1 MNYQK
6 FMELVPKET
15 KDFVFTVLKNY
26 SKYEDLY
33 LKNILVCGCRKNIY
47 FYIEESKLAVLMI
60 KIFNTTP
67 YSSHS
72 KDILKN
78 DVYFE
83 KTNYYSSLIEEH
95 KLANIKLSSY
105 NPNTNYEELFNNLNS
120 YFCFLNNE
128 IDYITLSPLK
138 IYKRVVMQCYK
149 IDNIE
154 YCFIPQVSA
163 ATILPYDNN
172 INNMEM
178 NYISEIRNDLYEK
191 ASIDVIK
198 VVENAS
204 IIFQKAKDNFS
215 DYNDLSSIAILMSI
229 LLTSSCKEIQN
240 KLSTYEFNYEYS
252 IVKKEKSS
260 TYIENEK
267 VDYTL
272 VKYYFEK
279 YLKYKN
285 VNELFLALFNRNV
298 TNSVEVEKI
307 FLNAGLTKEKAKSIL
322 LTPSKEE
329 IITQFYDDTVPKE
342 KGDYQLICAMYN
354 SVNTL
359 NKRLYPN
366 DNMYLTLIAFDYQ
379 NDGKLSKYFLE
390 NGITLD
396 MILAK
401 YNLELSDSQYIDYQT
416 YLNEVL
422 IGYKDA
428 KDKLK
433 FMASSK
439 FVIDLFNTFAKNKTN
454 NLDSDINNYYKL
466 IEIKETE
473 ASYERIYKG
482 KDKIYIDFLNTS
494 YEIYD
499 KLRNSDVVN
508 SILSQTDLKVLSI
521 LITLELITLYIP
533 TIDTIKNT
541 VLNENIIN
549 EALGDVYNV
558 NFNLYSE
565 AENLININIS
575 NGNESTTLK
584 QKIND
589 INHPV
594 EVEKVFGSY
603 LDDDLLNTLY
613 KLFEKEKDNSL
624 ILKKIFMGKTIGE
637 IKSNIDNEVIR
648 VATEKEYDEY
658 QKLLCMPNDN
668 ACDSTK
674 QLLNKL
680 CMINLTDIKVNILYE
695 FVAMNFDNNTL
706 DFYQE
711 ALGKY
716 GITKESLS
724 KKFGFINS
732 KLTYNEINL
741 ENLVALEN
749 YFTIQNN
756 GHKYK
761 NSIQNILIN
770 LIAEGYF
777 DELITNKNALL
788 YELKETKKYIPSL
801 SETIENLQS
810 IPIEEVNID
819 SLSEI
824 MKFGDALNGEYE
836 LVTSEERKAL
846 ESDSSALSIQTINDL
861 LSKKNKRKK
870 GFWASLFEPYE
881 EEKNITDVPTLKE
894 AINKNIVILSK
905 ELLTFDLVRKYI
917 SVYFA
922 KNLEYVN
929 KSSEA
934 LALLNERLSK
944 LNPKDTF
951 EYASFLE
958 VNSMKTIMTEK
969 NKRFNVTSSLL
980 NQELYKINAAI
991 VNHFITINAL
1001 EMARDDLIPLIGS
1014 EVIIGTGF
1022 ISNNNAMQI
1031 TNDVIG
1037 LFQAILAQNVE
1048 QTKIM
1053 LERLNNMPNI
1063 DVTKL
1068 NANVNGYIEML
1079 EEKNRSLEM

>member
-15 KDFVFTVLKNY
+15 KDFVFTVLDRLNFYENASIFVKIKGLDGYYKKNFITGDEI
-26 SKYEDLY
+26 K
-33 LKNILVCGCRKNIY
+33 ILSI
-47 FYIEESKLAVLMI
+47 MI
-60 KIFNTTP
+60 KILNTTV
-67 YSSHS
+67 YSSYS
-72 KDILKN
+72 KGFLTRDIYYQNFN
-78 DVYFE
+78 DIENELGNIEVFQFE
-83 KTNYYSSLIEEH
+83 KGSSEATLYKKYID
-95 KLANIKLSSY
+95 
-105 NPNTNYEELFNNLNS
+105 
-120 YFCFLNNE
+120 YFSFLDKE
-128 IDYITLSPLK
+128 IDYLTLSPLRIFNRALTK
-138 IYKRVVMQCYK
+138 IYNETK
-149 IDNIE
+149 NIE
-154 YCFIPQVSA
+154 LYLISLQKA
-163 ATILPYDNN
+163 LEILPNN
-172 INNMEM
+172 TKIIEIEKK
-178 NYISEIRNDLYEK
+178 YLSEIRNNLYEK

-215 DYNDLSSIAILMSI
+215 DYNDLSSITILMSM
-229 LLTSSCKEIQN
+229 LLTSSCKEIQS
-240 KLSTYEFNYEYS
+240 KLSTYEFD
-252 IVKKEKSS
+252 IVNKEKYS
-260 TYIENEK
+260 TFIENEK
-267 VDYTL
+267 VDYIL

-279 YLKYKN
+279 YLKFKN

-329 IITQFYDDTVPKE
+329 IITEFYADTVPKE
-342 KGDYQLICAMYN
+342 KGDYQLICSMYN
-354 SVNTL
+354 SVNTH

-379 NDGKLSKYFLE
+379 NNGKLSKYFLE

-401 YNLELSDSQYIDYQT
+401 YNLNLSDSQYIDYQT
-416 YLNEVL
+416 YLNKVL

-473 ASYERIYKG
+473 VSYERIYKG

-499 KLRNSDVVN
+499 KLSNLDVVN
-508 SILSQTDLKVLSI
+508 SILSQTDLKVISI

-533 TIDTIKNT
+533 MIDTIKNT

-558 NFNLYSE
+558 NFSLYSE
-565 AENLININIS
+565 VENLININIS

-603 LDDDLLNTLY
+603 LDDGLLNTLY

-624 ILKKIFMGKTIGE
+624 ILKKIFMGKTIEE

-648 VATEKEYDEY
+648 VATKKEYDEY

-680 CMINLTDIKVNILYE
+680 CMINLTNIKVNILYE

-711 ALGKY
+711 SLGKY

-732 KLTYNEINL
+732 KLVYNEINL
-741 ENLVALEN
+741 ENLVALED
-749 YFTIQNN
+749 YFTTQNN

-770 LIAEGYF
+770 LIADGYF
-777 DELITNKNALL
+777 DELITNKKALL

-1031 TNDVIG
+1031 TNDVIS

>member
-26 SKYEDLY
+26 SKYEDLH
-33 LKNILVCGCRKNIY
+33 LKNILVDCCITNIY
-47 FYIEESKLAVLMI
+47 FSIEESKLAVLMI

-72 KDILKN
+72 KDILKH

-83 KTNYYSSLIEEH
+83 RTNYNNGFIEEY
-95 KLANIKLSSY
+95 KLTNIKLSSY

-138 IYKRVVMQCYK
+138 IYKRVVMRCYK
-149 IDNIE
+149 MHNIE
-154 YCFIPQVSA
+154 YCFIPQVSVA
-163 ATILPYDNN
+163 KILPYDNN

-178 NYISEIRNDLYEK
+178 NYISEVRNDLYEK

-229 LLTSSCKEIQN
+229 LLTSCCKEIQN
-240 KLSTYEFNYEYS
+240 KLSTYEFNYEFN
-252 IVKKEKSS
+252 IVNKEKYS
-260 TYIENEK
+260 TFIENEK

-279 YLKYKN
+279 YLKFKN

-307 FLNAGLTKEKAKSIL
+307 FLNAGLSKENAKSIL

-329 IITQFYDDTVPKE
+329 IITQFYADTVPKE

-354 SVNTL
+354 SVNTH

-401 YNLELSDSQYIDYQT
+401 YNLNLSDSQDIDYQT

-508 SILSQTDLKVLSI
+508 STLSQTDLKVLSI

-558 NFNLYSE
+558 NFSLYSE
-565 AENLININIS
+565 VENLININIS

-603 LDDDLLNTLY
+603 LDDDLLYTLY

-624 ILKKIFMGKTIGE
+624 ILKKIFMGKTIKE

-648 VATEKEYDEY
+648 IATEKEYDEY

-680 CMINLTDIKVNILYE
+680 CMINLTDIKANILYE

-716 GITKESLS
+716 GITKESLLE
-724 KKFGFINS
+724 KFGFINS
-732 KLTYNEINL
+732 ELAYNEINL
-741 ENLVALEN
+741 ENLVALED

-770 LIAEGYF
+770 LIADGYF
-777 DELITNKNALL
+777 DELITNKKALL

-801 SETIENLQS
+801 TETIENLQS

-824 MKFGDALNGEYE
+824 MKFGDALSGEYE

-870 GFWASLFEPYE
+870 GFLASLFEPYE

-894 AINKNIVILSK
+894 AINKNITILSR

>member
-15 KDFVFTVLKNY
+15 KDFVFTLLDRLNFFENASIFVKIKGLDGYYKKNFITGDEI
-26 SKYEDLY
+26 K
-33 LKNILVCGCRKNIY
+33 ILSI
-47 FYIEESKLAVLMI
+47 MI
-60 KIFNTTP
+60 KILNTTV
-67 YSSHS
+67 YSSYS
-72 KDILKN
+72 KGFLTRDIYYQNFN
-78 DVYFE
+78 DIENELGNIEVYPLE
-83 KTNYYSSLIEEH
+83 KGSSEATLYKKYID
-95 KLANIKLSSY
+95 
-105 NPNTNYEELFNNLNS
+105 
-120 YFCFLNNE
+120 YFSFLDKE
-128 IDYITLSPLK
+128 IDYLTLSPLRIFNRALTK
-138 IYKRVVMQCYK
+138 IYNETK
-149 IDNIE
+149 NIE
-154 YCFIPQVSA
+154 LYLISLQKA
-163 ATILPYDNN
+163 LEILPNN
-172 INNMEM
+172 TKIIEIEKK
-178 NYISEIRNDLYEK
+178 YLSEIRNNLYEK

-240 KLSTYEFNYEYS
+240 KLSTYEFN
-252 IVKKEKSS
+252 IVNKEKYS
-260 TYIENEK
+260 TFIENEK
-267 VDYTL
+267 VDYEV

-329 IITQFYDDTVPKE
+329 IITEFYADTVPKE
-342 KGDYQLICAMYN
+342 KGDYQLICSMYN
-354 SVNTL
+354 SVNTH

-401 YNLELSDSQYIDYQT
+401 YNLELSDSQDIDYQT

-439 FVIDLFNTFAKNKTN
+439 FVIDLFNTFAINKTN

-533 TIDTIKNT
+533 MIDTIKNT

-558 NFNLYSE
+558 NFSLYSE
-565 AENLININIS
+565 VKNLININIS

-613 KLFEKEKDNSL
+613 KLFEVEKDNSL
-624 ILKKIFMGKTIGE
+624 ILKKLFMGKTIEE

-648 VATEKEYDEY
+648 VATKKKYDEY

-695 FVAMNFDNNTL
+695 FVAMNFDNSSL

-711 ALGKY
+711 ALERY

-724 KKFGFINS
+724 EKFGFINS
-732 KLTYNEINL
+732 KLAYNEINL
-741 ENLVALEN
+741 TNFMSLED

-770 LIAEGYF
+770 LIADGYF
-777 DELITNKNALL
+777 DELITNKKALL

-801 SETIENLQS
+801 TETIENLQS

-881 EEKNITDVPTLKE
+881 EEKTITDVSTLKE
-894 AINKNIVILSK
+894 AINKNITILSR

>member
-1 MNYQK
+1 MDYQK

-15 KDFVFTVLKNY
+15 KDFVFTVLDRLNFYENASIFVKIKGLDGYYKKNFITGDEI
-26 SKYEDLY
+26 K
-33 LKNILVCGCRKNIY
+33 ILSI
-47 FYIEESKLAVLMI
+47 MI
-60 KIFNTTP
+60 KILNTTVYNS
-67 YSSHS
+67 YS
-72 KDILKN
+72 KGFLTRDIYYQNFN
-78 DVYFE
+78 DIGNELGNIGISSFE
-83 KTNYYSSLIEEH
+83 KGPSEEILY
-95 KLANIKLSSY
+95 KKYID
-105 NPNTNYEELFNNLNS
+105 
-120 YFCFLNNE
+120 YFSFLDKE
-128 IDYITLSPLK
+128 IDYLTLSPLRIFNRALTK
-138 IYKRVVMQCYK
+138 IYNEPK
-149 IDNIE
+149 NIE
-154 YCFIPQVSA
+154 LYLISLQKA
-163 ATILPYDNN
+163 LEILPNN
-172 INNMEM
+172 TKM
-178 NYISEIRNDLYEK
+178 NEIEKKYLSEIRNDLYEK

-204 IIFQKAKDNFS
+204 IIFQKAKDNFN
-215 DYNDLSSIAILMSI
+215 DYNDLSSITILMSI
-229 LLTSSCKEIQN
+229 LLSSSCKEIQS
-240 KLSTYEFNYEYS
+240 KLSSYEFD
-252 IVKKEKSS
+252 IVNKEKYS
-260 TYIENEK
+260 TFIENEK
-267 VDYTL
+267 VDYEI

-279 YLKYKN
+279 YLKFKN
-285 VNELFLALFNRNV
+285 VNELFLALFDRKV

-307 FLNAGLTKEKAKSIL
+307 FLSAGLSKEKAKSIL
-322 LTPSKEE
+322 LTPSKEK
-329 IITQFYDDTVPKE
+329 IISNFYSDIPPKE
-342 KGDYQLICAMYN
+342 KCDYQLICSMYN
-354 SVNTL
+354 SVNTQ
-359 NKRLYPN
+359 NKRIYPN
-366 DNMYLTLIAFDYQ
+366 DNMYLTLIIFDYQ
-379 NDGKLSKYFLE
+379 NNGKLSKYFLE
-390 NGITLD
+390 NGVTLE
-396 MILAK
+396 MILSK
-401 YNLELSDSQYIDYQT
+401 YSIILSDSQYIDYQT

-433 FMASSK
+433 FMASSD
-439 FVIDLFNTFAKNKTN
+439 FIVNLFNEFAKNKTN
-454 NLDSDINNYYKL
+454 NLESDINNYYKL
-466 IEIKETE
+466 IAIKETE
-473 ASYERIYKG
+473 ESYERIYKG

-499 KLRNSDVVN
+499 KLRNLDVVN

-521 LITLELITLYIP
+521 MIAINRLIACFLIKDGL
-533 TIDTIKNT
+533 DKNGLNK
-541 VLNENIIN
+541 VLGE
-549 EALGDVYNV
+549 VYNV
-558 NFNLYSE
+558 KFSLYDRVDSSFEINL
-565 AENLININIS
+565 S
-575 NGNESTTLK
+575 NGKVSTTLI
-584 QKIND
+584 QKINVGD
-589 INHPV
+589 HPV
-594 EVEKVFGSY
+594 EVEREFGSY
-603 LDDDLLNTLY
+603 LGDDLLNTLY
-613 KLFEKEKDNSL
+613 KLFEVEKDNSL
-624 ILKKIFMGKTIGE
+624 ILKKLFMGKTIDE
-637 IKSNIDNEVIR
+637 IKNSIDNEANR
-648 VATEKEYDEY
+648 FFNKKKYDEY
-658 QKLLCMPNDN
+658 QKMLCMPNDN
-668 ACDSTK
+668 ASDSTK

-706 DFYQE
+706 DFYQD
-711 ALGKY
+711 ALEKY
-716 GITKESLS
+716 GITKESL
-724 KKFGFINS
+724 KEKFGFINS
-732 KLTYNEINL
+732 EFAYNEINL
-741 ENLVALEN
+741 ENFVALED
-749 YFTIQNN
+749 YFTTQNN

-761 NSIQNILIN
+761 NSIQNILID
-770 LIAEGYF
+770 LIGDGYF
-777 DELITNKNALL
+777 DELITNKKALL

-801 SETIENLQS
+801 TETIENLQNS
-810 IPIEEVNID
+810 VVEEVNID

-861 LSKKNKRKK
+861 LSRKNKPKK

-881 EEKNITDVPTLKE
+881 EEKTITDVPTLKE
-894 AINKNIVILSK
+894 AINKNITILSR

-1022 ISNNNAMQI
+1022 ISNNSAMQI

>member
-1 MNYQK
+1 MDYQK

-33 LKNILVCGCRKNIY
+33 LRNILVCGCRKNIY
-47 FYIEESKLAVLMI
+47 FSIEESKLAVLMI

-83 KTNYYSSLIEEH
+83 KTNYYSSVIEEH

-105 NPNTNYEELFNNLNS
+105 NPNINYEELFNNLNS

-149 IDNIE
+149 MHNIE
-154 YCFIPQVSA
+154 YYFIPQVSA

-215 DYNDLSSIAILMSI
+215 DYNDLSSITILMSM
-229 LLTSSCKEIQN
+229 LLTSSCKEIQS
-240 KLSTYEFNYEYS
+240 KLSTYEFD
-252 IVKKEKSS
+252 IVNKEKYS
-260 TYIENEK
+260 TFIENEK
-267 VDYTL
+267 VDYIL

-307 FLNAGLTKEKAKSIL
+307 FLSAGLSKEKAKSIL

-329 IITQFYDDTVPKE
+329 IITEFYADTVPKE

-473 ASYERIYKG
+473 ESYERIYKG
-482 KDKIYIDFLNTS
+482 KEDSYKDFLNTS

-508 SILSQTDLKVLSI
+508 NILSQTDLKVLSI
-521 LITLELITLYIP
+521 MIEINRLIVSFLIKDGL
-533 TIDTIKNT
+533 DKNGLNK
-541 VLNENIIN
+541 VLGE
-549 EALGDVYNV
+549 VYNV
-558 NFNLYSE
+558 KFSLYDRVDSSFEINL
-565 AENLININIS
+565 S
-575 NGNESTTLK
+575 NGKESTTLI
-584 QKIND
+584 QKINVGD
-589 INHPV
+589 HPV
-594 EVEKVFGSY
+594 EVEREFGSY
-603 LDDDLLNTLY
+603 LDSTILKTLY
-613 KLFEKEKDNSL
+613 KLLEVEKDNSL
-624 ILKKIFMGKTIGE
+624 ILKKLFMGKTIDE
-637 IKSNIDNEVIR
+637 IKNSIDNEITR
-648 VATEKEYDEY
+648 LYNEKEYNEY
-658 QKLLCMPNDN
+658 QKMLCMPNDN
-668 ACDSTK
+668 ASDSTK

-706 DFYQE
+706 DFYQD
-711 ALGKY
+711 ALERY
-716 GITKESLS
+716 GITKESL
-724 KKFGFINS
+724 KEKFGFINS
-732 KLTYNEINL
+732 EFAYNEINL
-741 ENLVALEN
+741 ENFMSLVN
-749 YFTIQNN
+749 YFIVENN
-756 GHKYK
+756 NHKYK
-761 NSIQNILIN
+761 NSIQNILIS
-770 LIAEGYF
+770 LIESGYF
-777 DELITNKNALL
+777 DELITNKKALL

-801 SETIENLQS
+801 TETIENLQNTVV
-810 IPIEEVNID
+810 EEVNID

-861 LSKKNKRKK
+861 LSRKNKPKK

-881 EEKNITDVPTLKE
+881 EEKTITDVPTLKE
-894 AINKNIVILSK
+894 AINKNITILSR

-1079 EEKNRSLEM
+1079 EQKNRSLEM

>member
-1 MNYQK
+1 MDYQK

-33 LKNILVCGCRKNIY
+33 LRNILVCGCRKNIY
-47 FYIEESKLAVLMI
+47 FSIEESKLAVLMI

-83 KTNYYSSLIEEH
+83 KTNYNNGVIEEH

-149 IDNIE
+149 MNNIE
-154 YCFIPQVSA
+154 YCFIPQVSVA
-163 ATILPYDNN
+163 KILPYDNN

-215 DYNDLSSIAILMSI
+215 DYNDLSSITILMSM
-229 LLTSSCKEIQN
+229 LLTSSCKEIQS
-240 KLSTYEFNYEYS
+240 KLSTYEFD
-252 IVKKEKSS
+252 IVNKEKYS
-260 TYIENEK
+260 TFIENEK
-267 VDYTL
+267 VDYIL

-279 YLKYKN
+279 YLKFKN

-329 IITQFYDDTVPKE
+329 IITEFYADTVPKE
-342 KGDYQLICAMYN
+342 KGDYQLISSMYN

-379 NDGKLSKYFLE
+379 NNGKLSKYFLE

-439 FVIDLFNTFAKNKTN
+439 FVIDLFNTFAINKTN

-499 KLRNSDVVN
+499 KLSNLDVVN

-533 TIDTIKNT
+533 MIDTIKNT

-558 NFNLYSE
+558 NFSLYSE
-565 AENLININIS
+565 VKNLININIS

-624 ILKKIFMGKTIGE
+624 ILKKIFMGKTIEE

-648 VATEKEYDEY
+648 IATEKEYDEY

-680 CMINLTDIKVNILYE
+680 CMINLTDIKANILYE

-711 ALGKY
+711 ALERY

-724 KKFGFINS
+724 EKFGFINS
-732 KLTYNEINL
+732 KLAYNEINL
-741 ENLVALEN
+741 ENLVVLED
-749 YFTIQNN
+749 YFSIQNN

-770 LIAEGYF
+770 LIADGYF
-777 DELITNKNALL
+777 DELITNKKALL

-1037 LFQAILAQNVE
+1037 LFQAILSQNVE

>member
-1 MNYQK
+1 MDYQK

-33 LKNILVCGCRKNIY
+33 LRNILVCGCRKNIY
-47 FYIEESKLAVLMI
+47 FSIEESKLAVLMI

-83 KTNYYSSLIEEH
+83 KTNYYNGVIEEH

-105 NPNTNYEELFNNLNS
+105 NPNINYEELFNNLNS

-149 IDNIE
+149 MNNIE
-154 YCFIPQVSA
+154 YCFIPQVSVA
-163 ATILPYDNN
+163 KILPYDNN

-215 DYNDLSSIAILMSI
+215 DYNDLSSITILMSM
-229 LLTSSCKEIQN
+229 LLTSSCKEIQS
-240 KLSTYEFNYEYS
+240 KLSTYEFD
-252 IVKKEKSS
+252 IVNKEKYS
-260 TYIENEK
+260 TFIENEK
-267 VDYTL
+267 VDYIL

-279 YLKYKN
+279 YLKFKN

-329 IITQFYDDTVPKE
+329 IITEFYADTVPKE
-342 KGDYQLICAMYN
+342 KSDYQLISSMYN

-379 NDGKLSKYFLE
+379 NNGKLSKYFLE

-439 FVIDLFNTFAKNKTN
+439 FVIDLFNTFAINKTN

-499 KLRNSDVVN
+499 KLSNLDVVN

-533 TIDTIKNT
+533 MIDTIKNT

-558 NFNLYSE
+558 NFSLYSE
-565 AENLININIS
+565 VKNLININIS

-624 ILKKIFMGKTIGE
+624 ILKKIFMGKTIEE

-680 CMINLTDIKVNILYE
+680 CMINLTDIKLNILYE

-741 ENLVALEN
+741 ENLVALED

-770 LIAEGYF
+770 LITDGYF
-777 DELITNKNALL
+777 DELITNKKALL

-810 IPIEEVNID
+810 IPIEEVNIG

-881 EEKNITDVPTLKE
+881 EEKTITDVPTLKE

>member
-1 MNYQK
+1 MGVIMNYQK

-15 KDFVFTVLKNY
+15 KDFVFTVLDRLNFYENASIFVKIKGLDGYYKKNFITGDEI
-26 SKYEDLY
+26 K
-33 LKNILVCGCRKNIY
+33 ILSI
-47 FYIEESKLAVLMI
+47 MI
-60 KIFNTTP
+60 KILNTTV
-67 YSSHS
+67 YSSYS
-72 KDILKN
+72 KGFLTRDIYYQNFN
-78 DVYFE
+78 DIENELGNIEVFQFE
-83 KTNYYSSLIEEH
+83 KGSSEATLYKKYID
-95 KLANIKLSSY
+95 
-105 NPNTNYEELFNNLNS
+105 
-120 YFCFLNNE
+120 YFSFLDKE
-128 IDYITLSPLK
+128 IDYLTLSPLRIFNRALTK
-138 IYKRVVMQCYK
+138 IYNETK
-149 IDNIE
+149 NIE
-154 YCFIPQVSA
+154 LYLISLQKA
-163 ATILPYDNN
+163 LEILPNN
-172 INNMEM
+172 TKIIEIEKK
-178 NYISEIRNDLYEK
+178 YLSEIRNNLYEK

-215 DYNDLSSIAILMSI
+215 DYNDLSSITILMSM
-229 LLTSSCKEIQN
+229 LLTSSCKEIQS
-240 KLSTYEFNYEYS
+240 KLSTYEFD
-252 IVKKEKSS
+252 IVNKEKYS
-260 TYIENEK
+260 TFIENEK
-267 VDYTL
+267 VDYIL

-279 YLKYKN
+279 YLKFKN

-329 IITQFYDDTVPKE
+329 IITEFYADTVPKE
-342 KGDYQLICAMYN
+342 KSDYQLISSMYN

-379 NDGKLSKYFLE
+379 NNGKLSKYFLE

-401 YNLELSDSQYIDYQT
+401 YNLELNDSQYIDYQT

-422 IGYKDA
+422 IGYKEA

-558 NFNLYSE
+558 NFSLYSE
-565 AENLININIS
+565 VENLININIS

-613 KLFEKEKDNSL
+613 KLFEVEKDNSL
-624 ILKKIFMGKTIGE
+624 ILKKLFMGKTIDE

-648 VATEKEYDEY
+648 VATKKKYDEY

-711 ALGKY
+711 ALERY

-724 KKFGFINS
+724 EKFGFINS
-732 KLTYNEINL
+732 KLAYNEINL
-741 ENLVALEN
+741 ENFVALED
-749 YFTIQNN
+749 YFTTQNN

-770 LIAEGYF
+770 LIADGYF
-777 DELITNKNALL
+777 DELITNKKALL

-881 EEKNITDVPTLKE
+881 EEKTISDVSTLKE
-894 AINKNIVILSK
+894 AINKNITILSR

>member
-15 KDFVFTVLKNY
+15 KDFVFTVLDRLNFYENASIFVKIKGLDGYYKKNFITGDEI
-26 SKYEDLY
+26 K
-33 LKNILVCGCRKNIY
+33 ILSI
-47 FYIEESKLAVLMI
+47 MI
-60 KIFNTTP
+60 KILNTTV
-67 YSSHS
+67 YSSYS
-72 KDILKN
+72 KGFLTRDIYYQNFN
-78 DVYFE
+78 DIENELGNIEVFQFE
-83 KTNYYSSLIEEH
+83 KGSSEATLYKKYID
-95 KLANIKLSSY
+95 
-105 NPNTNYEELFNNLNS
+105 
-120 YFCFLNNE
+120 YFSFLDKE
-128 IDYITLSPLK
+128 IDYLTLSPLRIFNRALTK
-138 IYKRVVMQCYK
+138 IYNETK
-149 IDNIE
+149 NIE
-154 YCFIPQVSA
+154 LYLISLQKA
-163 ATILPYDNN
+163 LEILPNN
-172 INNMEM
+172 TKIIEIEKK
-178 NYISEIRNDLYEK
+178 YLSEIRNNLYEK

-240 KLSTYEFNYEYS
+240 KLSTYEFN
-252 IVKKEKSS
+252 IVNKEKYS
-260 TYIENEK
+260 TFIENEK
-267 VDYTL
+267 VDYEV

-329 IITQFYDDTVPKE
+329 IITEFYADTVPKE
-342 KGDYQLICAMYN
+342 KGDYQLICSMYN
-354 SVNTL
+354 SVNTH

-379 NDGKLSKYFLE
+379 NNGKLSKYFLE

-416 YLNEVL
+416 YLNKVL

-508 SILSQTDLKVLSI
+508 NILSQTDLKVLSI

-558 NFNLYSE
+558 NFSLYSE
-565 AENLININIS
+565 VENLININIS

-613 KLFEKEKDNSL
+613 KLFEVEKDNSL
-624 ILKKIFMGKTIGE
+624 ILKKLFMGKTIDE

-648 VATEKEYDEY
+648 VATKKKYDEY

-680 CMINLTDIKVNILYE
+680 CMINLTDIKANILYE

-711 ALGKY
+711 ALERY
-716 GITKESLS
+716 GITKEILS
-724 KKFGFINS
+724 EKFGFINS
-732 KLTYNEINL
+732 KLAYNEINL
-741 ENLVALEN
+741 ENFVALED
-749 YFTIQNN
+749 YFTTQNN

-770 LIAEGYF
+770 LIADGYF
-777 DELITNKNALL
+777 DELITNKKALL

-881 EEKNITDVPTLKE
+881 EEKTITDVSTLKE
-894 AINKNIVILSK
+894 AINKNITILSR

>member
-26 SKYEDLY
+26 SKYEDLH
-33 LKNILVCGCRKNIY
+33 LKNILVDCCITNIY
-47 FYIEESKLAVLMI
+47 FSIEESKLAVLMI

-67 YSSHS
+67 YSSYS
-72 KDILKN
+72 KNILKH

-83 KTNYYSSLIEEH
+83 KTNYYKGVINGVIEEH

-105 NPNTNYEELFNNLNS
+105 NPDTNYEELFNNLNS

-138 IYKRVVMQCYK
+138 IYKRIVMQCYK
-149 IDNIE
+149 MNNIE
-154 YCFIPQVSA
+154 YCFIPQVSVA
-163 ATILPYDNN
+163 KILPYDNN

-178 NYISEIRNDLYEK
+178 NYISEVRNDLYEK

-215 DYNDLSSIAILMSI
+215 DYNDLSSIAILMSMF
-229 LLTSSCKEIQN
+229 LTSSCKEIQS
-240 KLSTYEFNYEYS
+240 KLSTYEFD
-252 IVKKEKSS
+252 IVNKEKYS
-260 TYIENEK
+260 TFIENEK

-329 IITQFYDDTVPKE
+329 IITEFYADTVPKE

-379 NDGKLSKYFLE
+379 NNGKLSKYFLE

-508 SILSQTDLKVLSI
+508 NILSQTDLKVLSI

-541 VLNENIIN
+541 ILNENIIN
-549 EALGDVYNV
+549 EALGDIYNV

-565 AENLININIS
+565 VKNLININIS

-613 KLFEKEKDNSL
+613 KLFEVEKDNSL
-624 ILKKIFMGKTIGE
+624 ILKKLFMGKTIEE

-680 CMINLTDIKVNILYE
+680 CMINLTDIKLNILYE

-711 ALGKY
+711 ALERY
-716 GITKESLS
+716 GITKEILS
-724 KKFGFINS
+724 EKFGFINS
-732 KLTYNEINL
+732 KLAYNEINL
-741 ENLVALEN
+741 ENFVALED
-749 YFTIQNN
+749 YFTTQNN

-770 LIAEGYF
+770 LIADGYF
-777 DELITNKNALL
+777 DELITNKKALL

-881 EEKNITDVPTLKE
+881 EEKNITDVSTLKE
-894 AINKNIVILSK
+894 AINKNITILSR

-917 SVYFA
+917 SVYFV

>member
-1 MNYQK
+1 
-6 FMELVPKET
+6 
-15 KDFVFTVLKNY
+15 
-26 SKYEDLY
+26 
-33 LKNILVCGCRKNIY
+33 
-47 FYIEESKLAVLMI
+47 
-60 KIFNTTP
+60 
-67 YSSHS
+67 
-72 KDILKN
+72 
-78 DVYFE
+78 
-83 KTNYYSSLIEEH
+83 
-95 KLANIKLSSY
+95 
-105 NPNTNYEELFNNLNS
+105 
-120 YFCFLNNE
+120 
-128 IDYITLSPLK
+128 
-138 IYKRVVMQCYK
+138 
-149 IDNIE
+149 
-154 YCFIPQVSA
+154 
-163 ATILPYDNN
+163 
-172 INNMEM
+172 
-178 NYISEIRNDLYEK
+178 
-191 ASIDVIK
+191 
-198 VVENAS
+198 
-204 IIFQKAKDNFS
+204 
-215 DYNDLSSIAILMSI
+215 
-229 LLTSSCKEIQN
+229 
-240 KLSTYEFNYEYS
+240 
-252 IVKKEKSS
+252 
-260 TYIENEK
+260 
-267 VDYTL
+267 
-272 VKYYFEK
+272 
-279 YLKYKN
+279 
-285 VNELFLALFNRNV
+285 
-298 TNSVEVEKI
+298 
-307 FLNAGLTKEKAKSIL
+307 
-322 LTPSKEE
+322 
-329 IITQFYDDTVPKE
+329 
-342 KGDYQLICAMYN
+342 
-354 SVNTL
+354 
-359 NKRLYPN
+359 
-366 DNMYLTLIAFDYQ
+366 
-379 NDGKLSKYFLE
+379 
-390 NGITLD
+390 
-396 MILAK
+396 
-401 YNLELSDSQYIDYQT
+401 
-416 YLNEVL
+416 
-422 IGYKDA
+422 
-428 KDKLK
+428 
-433 FMASSK
+433 
-439 FVIDLFNTFAKNKTN
+439 
-454 NLDSDINNYYKL
+454 
-466 IEIKETE
+466 
-473 ASYERIYKG
+473 
-482 KDKIYIDFLNTS
+482 
-494 YEIYD
+494 
-499 KLRNSDVVN
+499 
-508 SILSQTDLKVLSI
+508 
-521 LITLELITLYIP
+521 
-533 TIDTIKNT
+533 
-541 VLNENIIN
+541 
-549 EALGDVYNV
+549 
-558 NFNLYSE
+558 
-565 AENLININIS
+565 
-575 NGNESTTLK
+575 
-584 QKIND
+584 
-589 INHPV
+589 
-594 EVEKVFGSY
+594 
-603 LDDDLLNTLY
+603 
-613 KLFEKEKDNSL
+613 
-624 ILKKIFMGKTIGE
+624 MGKTIKE

-648 VATEKEYDEY
+648 VATKKKYDEY

-695 FVAMNFDNNTL
+695 FAAMNFDNNTL

-741 ENLVALEN
+741 ENLVALED

-770 LIAEGYF
+770 LIADGYF
-777 DELITNKNALL
+777 DELITNKKALL

-801 SETIENLQS
+801 TETIENLQS

-980 NQELYKINAAI
+980 NQELYKINAVI

-1037 LFQAILAQNVE
+1037 LFQAILSQNVE

>member
-1 MNYQK
+1 MDYQK

-33 LKNILVCGCRKNIY
+33 LRNILVCGCRKNIY

-83 KTNYYSSLIEEH
+83 KTNYYSGVVEEH

-215 DYNDLSSIAILMSI
+215 DYNDLSSITILMSM
-229 LLTSSCKEIQN
+229 LLTSSCKEIQS
-240 KLSTYEFNYEYS
+240 KLSTYEFD
-252 IVKKEKSS
+252 IVNKEKYS
-260 TYIENEK
+260 TFIENEK
-267 VDYTL
+267 VDYIL

-285 VNELFLALFNRNV
+285 INELFLALFNRNV

-329 IITQFYDDTVPKE
+329 IITEFYADTVPKE
-342 KGDYQLICAMYN
+342 KGDYQLISSMYN

-439 FVIDLFNTFAKNKTN
+439 FVIDLFNTFAINKTN

-533 TIDTIKNT
+533 MIDTIKNT

-558 NFNLYSE
+558 NFSLYSE
-565 AENLININIS
+565 VENLININIS

-603 LDDDLLNTLY
+603 LDDDLLNALY

-624 ILKKIFMGKTIGE
+624 ILKKIFMGKTIEE

-648 VATEKEYDEY
+648 VATKKKYDEY
-658 QKLLCMPNDN
+658 QKLLCMTNDN

-711 ALGKY
+711 ALERY
-716 GITKESLS
+716 GITKESLLE
-724 KKFGFINS
+724 KFGFINS
-732 KLTYNEINL
+732 ELAYNEINL
-741 ENLVALEN
+741 ENLVALED

-770 LIAEGYF
+770 LIVDGYF
-777 DELITNKNALL
+777 DELITNKKALL

-801 SETIENLQS
+801 TETIENLQS

-881 EEKNITDVPTLKE
+881 EEKTITDVPTLKE
-894 AINKNIVILSK
+894 AINKNITILSR
-905 ELLTFDLVRKYI
+905 ELLSFDLVRKYI

-1031 TNDVIG
+1031 TNDVIS

>member
-1 MNYQK
+1 MDYQK

-15 KDFVFTVLKNY
+15 KDFVFTVLDRLNFYENASIFVKIKGLDGYYKKNFITGDEI
-26 SKYEDLY
+26 K
-33 LKNILVCGCRKNIY
+33 ILSI
-47 FYIEESKLAVLMI
+47 MI
-60 KIFNTTP
+60 KILNTTVYNS
-67 YSSHS
+67 YS
-72 KDILKN
+72 KGFLTRDIYYQNFN
-78 DVYFE
+78 DIGNELGNIGISSFE
-83 KTNYYSSLIEEH
+83 KGPSEEILY
-95 KLANIKLSSY
+95 KKYID
-105 NPNTNYEELFNNLNS
+105 
-120 YFCFLNNE
+120 YFSFLDKE
-128 IDYITLSPLK
+128 IDYLTLSPLRIFNRALTK
-138 IYKRVVMQCYK
+138 IYNEPK
-149 IDNIE
+149 NIE
-154 YCFIPQVSA
+154 LYLISLQKA
-163 ATILPYDNN
+163 LEILPNN
-172 INNMEM
+172 TKM
-178 NYISEIRNDLYEK
+178 NEIEKKYLSEIRNDLYEK

-215 DYNDLSSIAILMSI
+215 DYNDLSSITILMSM
-229 LLTSSCKEIQN
+229 LLTSSCKEIQS
-240 KLSTYEFNYEYS
+240 KLSTYEFD
-252 IVKKEKSS
+252 IVNKEKYS
-260 TYIENEK
+260 TFIENEK
-267 VDYTL
+267 VDYEV

-279 YLKYKN
+279 YLKFKN

-329 IITQFYDDTVPKE
+329 IITEFYADTVPKE

-354 SVNTL
+354 SVNTH

-439 FVIDLFNTFAKNKTN
+439 FVIDLFNTFAINKTN

-499 KLRNSDVVN
+499 KLSNLDVVN

-533 TIDTIKNT
+533 MIDTIKNT

-558 NFNLYSE
+558 NFSLYSE
-565 AENLININIS
+565 VKNLININIS

-624 ILKKIFMGKTIGE
+624 ILKKIFMGKTIEE

-648 VATEKEYDEY
+648 VATKKEYDEY

-706 DFYQE
+706 DFYKE

-741 ENLVALEN
+741 ENLVALED

-770 LIAEGYF
+770 LITDGYF
-777 DELITNKNALL
+777 DELITNKKALL

-881 EEKNITDVPTLKE
+881 EEKTITDVPSLKE
-894 AINKNIVILSK
+894 AINKNITILSR

>member
-1 MNYQK
+1 
-6 FMELVPKET
+6 MELVPKET

-26 SKYEDLY
+26 SKYEDLH
-33 LKNILVCGCRKNIY
+33 LKNILVDCCITNIY
-47 FYIEESKLAVLMI
+47 FSIEESKLAVLMI

-72 KDILKN
+72 KDILKH

-83 KTNYYSSLIEEH
+83 RTNYNNGFIEEY
-95 KLANIKLSSY
+95 KLTNIKLSSY

-149 IDNIE
+149 MHNIE
-154 YCFIPQVSA
+154 YCFIPQVSVA
-163 ATILPYDNN
+163 KILPYDNN

-178 NYISEIRNDLYEK
+178 NYISEIRNNLYEK

-215 DYNDLSSIAILMSI
+215 DYNDLSSITILMSI
-229 LLTSSCKEIQN
+229 LLSSSCKEIQS
-240 KLSTYEFNYEYS
+240 KLSNYEFD
-252 IVKKEKSS
+252 IVNKEKYS
-260 TYIENEK
+260 TFIENEK
-267 VDYTL
+267 VDYEV

-279 YLKYKN
+279 YLKFKN

-307 FLNAGLTKEKAKSIL
+307 FLSAGLSKENAKSIL

-329 IITQFYDDTVPKE
+329 IITEFYADTVPKE
-342 KGDYQLICAMYN
+342 KGDYQLICSMYN
-354 SVNTL
+354 SVNTH

-401 YNLELSDSQYIDYQT
+401 YNLELNDSQDIDYQT

-439 FVIDLFNTFAKNKTN
+439 FVIDLFNTLAKNKTN

-558 NFNLYSE
+558 NFSLYSE
-565 AENLININIS
+565 VKNLININIS

-624 ILKKIFMGKTIGE
+624 ILKKIFMGKTIDE

-648 VATEKEYDEY
+648 VATKKEYDEY

-668 ACDSTK
+668 ACDST
-674 QLLNKL
+674 
-680 CMINLTDIKVNILYE
+680 
-695 FVAMNFDNNTL
+695 NN
-706 DFYQE
+706 
-711 ALGKY
+711 
-716 GITKESLS
+716 S
-724 KKFGFINS
+724 
-732 KLTYNEINL
+732 
-741 ENLVALEN
+741 
-749 YFTIQNN
+749 
-756 GHKYK
+756 
-761 NSIQNILIN
+761 LIN
-770 LIAEGYF
+770 F
-777 DELITNKNALL
+777 
-788 YELKETKKYIPSL
+788 
-801 SETIENLQS
+801 
-810 IPIEEVNID
+810 V
-819 SLSEI
+819 
-824 MKFGDALNGEYE
+824 
-836 LVTSEERKAL
+836 
-846 ESDSSALSIQTINDL
+846 
-861 LSKKNKRKK
+861 
-870 GFWASLFEPYE
+870 
-881 EEKNITDVPTLKE
+881 
-894 AINKNIVILSK
+894 
-905 ELLTFDLVRKYI
+905 
-917 SVYFA
+917 
-922 KNLEYVN
+922 
-929 KSSEA
+929 
-934 LALLNERLSK
+934 
-944 LNPKDTF
+944 
-951 EYASFLE
+951 
-958 VNSMKTIMTEK
+958 
-969 NKRFNVTSSLL
+969 
-980 NQELYKINAAI
+980 
-991 VNHFITINAL
+991 
-1001 EMARDDLIPLIGS
+1001 
-1014 EVIIGTGF
+1014 
-1022 ISNNNAMQI
+1022 
-1031 TNDVIG
+1031 
-1037 LFQAILAQNVE
+1037 
-1048 QTKIM
+1048 
-1053 LERLNNMPNI
+1053 
-1063 DVTKL
+1063 
-1068 NANVNGYIEML
+1068 
-1079 EEKNRSLEM
+1079 

>member
-15 KDFVFTVLKNY
+15 KDFVFTLLDRLNFFENASIFVKIKGLDGYYKKNFITGDEI
-26 SKYEDLY
+26 K
-33 LKNILVCGCRKNIY
+33 ILSI
-47 FYIEESKLAVLMI
+47 MI
-60 KIFNTTP
+60 KILNTTV
-67 YSSHS
+67 YSSYS
-72 KDILKN
+72 KGFLTRDIYYQNFN
-78 DVYFE
+78 DIENELGNIEVYPLE
-83 KTNYYSSLIEEH
+83 KGSSEATLYKKYID
-95 KLANIKLSSY
+95 
-105 NPNTNYEELFNNLNS
+105 
-120 YFCFLNNE
+120 YFSFLDKE
-128 IDYITLSPLK
+128 IDYLTLSPLRIFNRALTK
-138 IYKRVVMQCYK
+138 IYNETK
-149 IDNIE
+149 NIE
-154 YCFIPQVSA
+154 LYLISLQKA
-163 ATILPYDNN
+163 LEILPNN
-172 INNMEM
+172 TKIIEIEKK
-178 NYISEIRNDLYEK
+178 YLSEIRNNLYEK

-240 KLSTYEFNYEYS
+240 KLSTYEFN
-252 IVKKEKSS
+252 IVNKEKYS
-260 TYIENEK
+260 TFIENEK
-267 VDYTL
+267 VDYEV

-329 IITQFYDDTVPKE
+329 IITEFYADTVPKE
-342 KGDYQLICAMYN
+342 KGDYQLICSMYN
-354 SVNTL
+354 SVNTH

-401 YNLELSDSQYIDYQT
+401 YNLELSDSQDIDYQT

-439 FVIDLFNTFAKNKTN
+439 FVIDLFNTFAINKTN

-533 TIDTIKNT
+533 MIDTIKNT

-558 NFNLYSE
+558 NFSLYSE
-565 AENLININIS
+565 VKNLININIS

-613 KLFEKEKDNSL
+613 KLFEVEKDNSL
-624 ILKKIFMGKTIGE
+624 ILKKLFMGKTIEE

-648 VATEKEYDEY
+648 VATKKKYDEY

-695 FVAMNFDNNTL
+695 FVAMNFDNSSL

-711 ALGKY
+711 ALERY

-724 KKFGFINS
+724 EKFGFINS
-732 KLTYNEINL
+732 KLAYNEINL
-741 ENLVALEN
+741 TNFMSLED

-770 LIAEGYF
+770 LIADGYF
-777 DELITNKNALL
+777 DELITNKKALL

-801 SETIENLQS
+801 TETIENLQS

-870 GFWASLFEPYE
+870 GFWASLFDPYE
-881 EEKNITDVPTLKE
+881 EEKTITDVSTLKE
-894 AINKNIVILSK
+894 AINKNITILSR

>member
-15 KDFVFTVLKNY
+15 KDFVFTVLDRLNFYENASIFVKIKGLDGYYKKNFITGDEI
-26 SKYEDLY
+26 K
-33 LKNILVCGCRKNIY
+33 ILSI
-47 FYIEESKLAVLMI
+47 MI
-60 KIFNTTP
+60 KILNTTV
-67 YSSHS
+67 YSSYS
-72 KDILKN
+72 KGFLTRDIYYQNFN
-78 DVYFE
+78 DIENELGNIEVFQFE
-83 KTNYYSSLIEEH
+83 KGSSEATLYKKYID
-95 KLANIKLSSY
+95 
-105 NPNTNYEELFNNLNS
+105 
-120 YFCFLNNE
+120 YFSFLDKE
-128 IDYITLSPLK
+128 IDYLTLSPLRIFNRALTK
-138 IYKRVVMQCYK
+138 IYNETK
-149 IDNIE
+149 NIE
-154 YCFIPQVSA
+154 LYLISLQKA
-163 ATILPYDNN
+163 LEILPNN
-172 INNMEM
+172 TKIIEIEKK
-178 NYISEIRNDLYEK
+178 YLSEIRNNLYEK

-215 DYNDLSSIAILMSI
+215 DYNDLSSITILMSM
-229 LLTSSCKEIQN
+229 LLTSSCKEIQS
-240 KLSTYEFNYEYS
+240 KLSTYEFD
-252 IVKKEKSS
+252 IVNKEKYS
-260 TYIENEK
+260 TFIENEK
-267 VDYTL
+267 VDYIL

-279 YLKYKN
+279 YLKFKN

-322 LTPSKEE
+322 LTPSKKE
-329 IITQFYDDTVPKE
+329 IITEFYADTVPKE
-342 KGDYQLICAMYN
+342 KGDYQLICSMYN
-354 SVNTL
+354 SVNTH

-379 NDGKLSKYFLE
+379 NNGKLSKYFLE

-416 YLNEVL
+416 YLNKVL

-499 KLRNSDVVN
+499 KLRNLDVVN

-558 NFNLYSE
+558 NFSLYSE
-565 AENLININIS
+565 VENLININIS

-613 KLFEKEKDNSL
+613 KLFEVEKDNSL
-624 ILKKIFMGKTIGE
+624 ILKKLFMGKTIDE

-648 VATEKEYDEY
+648 VATKKKYDEY

-711 ALGKY
+711 ALERY

-724 KKFGFINS
+724 EKFGFINS
-732 KLTYNEINL
+732 KLAYNEINL
-741 ENLVALEN
+741 ENFVALED
-749 YFTIQNN
+749 YFTTQNN

-770 LIAEGYF
+770 LIADGYF
-777 DELITNKNALL
+777 DELITNKKALL

-881 EEKNITDVPTLKE
+881 EEKTISDVSTLKE
-894 AINKNIVILSK
+894 AINKNITILSR

>member
-6 FMELVPKET
+6 FMELVPIET
-15 KDFVFTVLKNY
+15 KDFVSTVLKNY

-33 LKNILVCGCRKNIY
+33 LKNILVDGCRRNIL
-47 FYIEESKLAVLMI
+47 FDVEEGKLAVLMI

-67 YSSHS
+67 YSSYS

-83 KTNYYSSLIEEH
+83 KTNYYNNVVEEY
-95 KLANIKLSSY
+95 KLENIKLSSY

-138 IYKRVVMQCYK
+138 IYKRVLMQCYK
-149 IDNIE
+149 NITNVE
-154 YCFIPQVSA
+154 YCFMSQESA
-163 ATILPYDNN
+163 TKILPRDNN

-215 DYNDLSSIAILMSI
+215 DYNDLSSITILMSI
-229 LLTSSCKEIQN
+229 LLSSSCKEIQS
-240 KLSTYEFNYEYS
+240 KLSSYQFDIAN
-252 IVKKEKSS
+252 KEKYS
-260 TYIENEK
+260 TFIEKEK
-267 VDYTL
+267 VDYEV

-279 YLKYKN
+279 YLKFKN
-285 VNELFLALFNRNV
+285 VNELFLTLFNRNV

-307 FLNAGLTKEKAKSIL
+307 FLSAGLTKEKAKRIL

-329 IITQFYDDTVPKE
+329 IISNFYSDIPPKE
-342 KGDYQLICAMYN
+342 KGDYQLICSMYN
-354 SVNTL
+354 SVNTQ
-359 NKRLYPN
+359 NKRIYPN
-366 DNMYLTLIAFDYQ
+366 DNMYLTLIIFDYQ
-379 NDGKLSKYFLE
+379 KGGKLSKYFLE
-390 NGITLD
+390 NGITLE
-396 MILAK
+396 MILSK
-401 YNLELSDSQYIDYQT
+401 YSIVLSDSQYIDYQT

-428 KDKLK
+428 NDKLK
-433 FMASSK
+433 FMTSSD
-439 FVIDLFNTFAKNKTN
+439 FIINLFNAFVKNKTN

-473 ASYERIYKG
+473 ESYERIYKG
-482 KDKIYIDFLNTS
+482 KEDSYKDFLNTS

-499 KLRNSDVVN
+499 KLRNLDVIN
-508 SILSQTDLKVLSI
+508 SILSQTDLKVFSI
-521 LITLELITLYIP
+521 MIAINRLIACFLIKDGL
-533 TIDTIKNT
+533 DKNGLNK
-541 VLNENIIN
+541 VLGE
-549 EALGDVYNV
+549 VYNV
-558 NFNLYSE
+558 KFSLFDRVDSSFE
-565 AENLININIS
+565 INIS
-575 NGNESTTLK
+575 NGKESTTLI
-584 QKIND
+584 QKINVGD
-589 INHPV
+589 HPV
-594 EVEKVFGSY
+594 EVEREFGSY
-603 LDDDLLNTLY
+603 LGDDLLNTLY
-613 KLFEKEKDNSL
+613 KLFEVEKDNSL
-624 ILKKIFMGKTIGE
+624 ILKKLFMGKTIEE

-648 VATEKEYDEY
+648 VATKKEYDEY

-711 ALGKY
+711 ALERY

-732 KLTYNEINL
+732 KLAYNEINL
-741 ENLVALEN
+741 ANFVALKD
-749 YFTIQNN
+749 YFTTLNN

-770 LIAEGYF
+770 LIADGYF
-777 DELITNKNALL
+777 DELITNKKALL

-801 SETIENLQS
+801 SETIENLQN

-870 GFWASLFEPYE
+870 GFWALLFEPYE
-881 EEKNITDVPTLKE
+881 EEKTITDIPTLKE

>member
-1 MNYQK
+1 MGVIMNYQK

-15 KDFVFTVLKNY
+15 KDFVFTVLDRLNFYENASIFVKIKGLDGYYKKNFITGDEI
-26 SKYEDLY
+26 K
-33 LKNILVCGCRKNIY
+33 ILSI
-47 FYIEESKLAVLMI
+47 MI
-60 KIFNTTP
+60 KILNTTV
-67 YSSHS
+67 YSSYS
-72 KDILKN
+72 KGFLTRDIYYQNFN
-78 DVYFE
+78 DIENELGNIEVFQFE
-83 KTNYYSSLIEEH
+83 KGSSEATLYKKYID
-95 KLANIKLSSY
+95 
-105 NPNTNYEELFNNLNS
+105 
-120 YFCFLNNE
+120 YFSFLDKE
-128 IDYITLSPLK
+128 IDYLTLSPLRIFNRALTK
-138 IYKRVVMQCYK
+138 IYNETK
-149 IDNIE
+149 NIE
-154 YCFIPQVSA
+154 LYLISLQKA
-163 ATILPYDNN
+163 LEILPNN
-172 INNMEM
+172 TKIIEIEKK
-178 NYISEIRNDLYEK
+178 YLSEIRNNLYEK

-215 DYNDLSSIAILMSI
+215 DYNDLSSITILMSM
-229 LLTSSCKEIQN
+229 LLTSSCKEIQS
-240 KLSTYEFNYEYS
+240 KLSTYEFD
-252 IVKKEKSS
+252 IVNKEKYS
-260 TYIENEK
+260 TFIENEK
-267 VDYTL
+267 VDYIL

-279 YLKYKN
+279 YLKFKN

-322 LTPSKEE
+322 LTPSKKE
-329 IITQFYDDTVPKE
+329 IITEFYADTVPKE
-342 KGDYQLICAMYN
+342 KGDYQLICSMYN
-354 SVNTL
+354 SVNTH

-379 NDGKLSKYFLE
+379 NNGKLSKYFLE

-416 YLNEVL
+416 YLNKVL

-499 KLRNSDVVN
+499 KLRNLDVVN

-558 NFNLYSE
+558 NFSLYSE
-565 AENLININIS
+565 VENLININIS

-613 KLFEKEKDNSL
+613 KLFEVEKDNSL
-624 ILKKIFMGKTIGE
+624 ILKKLFMGKTIDE

-648 VATEKEYDEY
+648 VATKKKYDEY

-680 CMINLTDIKVNILYE
+680 CMINLTDIKANILYE

-711 ALGKY
+711 ALERY
-716 GITKESLS
+716 GITKEILS
-724 KKFGFINS
+724 EKFGFINS
-732 KLTYNEINL
+732 KLAYNEINL
-741 ENLVALEN
+741 ENFVALED
-749 YFTIQNN
+749 YFTTQNN

-770 LIAEGYF
+770 LIADGYF
-777 DELITNKNALL
+777 DELITNKKALL

-881 EEKNITDVPTLKE
+881 EEKTITDVSTLKE
-894 AINKNIVILSK
+894 AINKNITILSR

>member
-1 MNYQK
+1 MDYQK

-33 LKNILVCGCRKNIY
+33 LRNILVCGCRKNIY

-83 KTNYYSSLIEEH
+83 KTNYYSGVVEEH

-138 IYKRVVMQCYK
+138 IYKRVLMQCYK

-204 IIFQKAKDNFS
+204 IIFKKAKDNFS
-215 DYNDLSSIAILMSI
+215 DYNDLSSITILMSM

-240 KLSTYEFNYEYS
+240 KLSTYEFN
-252 IVKKEKSS
+252 IVNKEKYS
-260 TYIENEK
+260 TFIENEK
-267 VDYTL
+267 VDYIL

-279 YLKYKN
+279 YLKFKN

-329 IITQFYDDTVPKE
+329 IITEFYADTVPKE
-342 KGDYQLICAMYN
+342 KGDYQLISSMYN

-379 NDGKLSKYFLE
+379 NNGKLSKYFLE

-439 FVIDLFNTFAKNKTN
+439 FVIDLFNTFAINKTN

-473 ASYERIYKG
+473 SSYERIYKG

-499 KLRNSDVVN
+499 KLSNLDVVN

-533 TIDTIKNT
+533 MIDTIKNT

-558 NFNLYSE
+558 NFSLYSE
-565 AENLININIS
+565 VKNLININIS

-624 ILKKIFMGKTIGE
+624 ILKKIFMGKTIEE

-648 VATEKEYDEY
+648 IATEKEYDEY

-680 CMINLTDIKVNILYE
+680 CMINLTDIKANILYE

-741 ENLVALEN
+741 ENLVALED

-770 LIAEGYF
+770 LIADGYF
-777 DELITNKNALL
+777 DELITNKKALL

-881 EEKNITDVPTLKE
+881 EEKTITDVPTLKE
-894 AINKNIVILSK
+894 VINKNITILSR
-905 ELLTFDLVRKYI
+905 ELLSFDLVRKYI

>member
-15 KDFVFTVLKNY
+15 KDFVFTVLDRLNFYENASIFVKIKGLDGYYKKNFITGDEI
-26 SKYEDLY
+26 K
-33 LKNILVCGCRKNIY
+33 ILSI
-47 FYIEESKLAVLMI
+47 MI
-60 KIFNTTP
+60 KILNTTV
-67 YSSHS
+67 YSSYS
-72 KDILKN
+72 KGFLTRDIYYQNFN
-78 DVYFE
+78 DIENELGNIEVFQFE
-83 KTNYYSSLIEEH
+83 KGSSEATLYKKYID
-95 KLANIKLSSY
+95 
-105 NPNTNYEELFNNLNS
+105 
-120 YFCFLNNE
+120 YFSFLDKE
-128 IDYITLSPLK
+128 IDYLTLSPLRIFNRALTK
-138 IYKRVVMQCYK
+138 IYNETK
-149 IDNIE
+149 NIE
-154 YCFIPQVSA
+154 LYLISLQKA
-163 ATILPYDNN
+163 LEILPNN
-172 INNMEM
+172 TKIIEIEKK
-178 NYISEIRNDLYEK
+178 YLSEIRNNLYEK

-215 DYNDLSSIAILMSI
+215 DYNDLSSITILMSM
-229 LLTSSCKEIQN
+229 LLTSSCKEIQS
-240 KLSTYEFNYEYS
+240 KLSTYEFD
-252 IVKKEKSS
+252 IVNKEKYS
-260 TYIENEK
+260 TFIENEK
-267 VDYTL
+267 VDYIL

-279 YLKYKN
+279 YLKFKN

-322 LTPSKEE
+322 LTPSKKE
-329 IITQFYDDTVPKE
+329 IITEFYADTVPKE
-342 KGDYQLICAMYN
+342 KGDYQLICSMYN
-354 SVNTL
+354 SVNTH

-379 NDGKLSKYFLE
+379 NNGKLSKYFLE

-416 YLNEVL
+416 YLNKVL

-499 KLRNSDVVN
+499 KLRNLDVVN

-558 NFNLYSE
+558 NFSLYSE
-565 AENLININIS
+565 VENLININIS

-613 KLFEKEKDNSL
+613 KLFEVEKDNSL
-624 ILKKIFMGKTIGE
+624 ILKKLFMGKTIDE

-648 VATEKEYDEY
+648 VATKKKYDEY

-680 CMINLTDIKVNILYE
+680 CMINLTDIKANILYE

-711 ALGKY
+711 ALERY
-716 GITKESLS
+716 GITKEILS
-724 KKFGFINS
+724 EKFGFINC
-732 KLTYNEINL
+732 KLAYNEINL
-741 ENLVALEN
+741 ENFVALED
-749 YFTIQNN
+749 YFTTQNN

-770 LIAEGYF
+770 LIADGYF
-777 DELITNKNALL
+777 DELITNKKALL

-881 EEKNITDVPTLKE
+881 EEKTISDVSTLKE
-894 AINKNIVILSK
+894 AINKNITILSR

>member
-1 MNYQK
+1 MGVIMNYQK

-15 KDFVFTVLKNY
+15 KDFVFTVLDRLNFYENASIFVKIKGLDGYYKKNFITGDEI
-26 SKYEDLY
+26 K
-33 LKNILVCGCRKNIY
+33 ILSI
-47 FYIEESKLAVLMI
+47 MI
-60 KIFNTTP
+60 KILNTTV
-67 YSSHS
+67 YSSYS
-72 KDILKN
+72 KGFLTRDIYYQNFN
-78 DVYFE
+78 DIENELGNIEVFQFE
-83 KTNYYSSLIEEH
+83 KGSSEATLYKKYID
-95 KLANIKLSSY
+95 
-105 NPNTNYEELFNNLNS
+105 
-120 YFCFLNNE
+120 YFSFLDKE
-128 IDYITLSPLK
+128 IDYLTLSPLRIFNRALTK
-138 IYKRVVMQCYK
+138 IYNETK
-149 IDNIE
+149 NIE
-154 YCFIPQVSA
+154 LYLISLQKA
-163 ATILPYDNN
+163 LEILPNN
-172 INNMEM
+172 TKIIEIEKK
-178 NYISEIRNDLYEK
+178 YLSEIRNNLYEK

-215 DYNDLSSIAILMSI
+215 DYNDLSSITILMSM
-229 LLTSSCKEIQN
+229 LLTSSCKEIQS
-240 KLSTYEFNYEYS
+240 KLSTYEFD
-252 IVKKEKSS
+252 IVNKEKYS
-260 TYIENEK
+260 TFIENEK
-267 VDYTL
+267 VDYIL

-279 YLKYKN
+279 YLKFKN

-329 IITQFYDDTVPKE
+329 IITEFYADTVPKE
-342 KGDYQLICAMYN
+342 KGDYQLICSMYN
-354 SVNTL
+354 SVNTH

-379 NDGKLSKYFLE
+379 NNGKLSKYFLE

-401 YNLELSDSQYIDYQT
+401 YNLNLSDSQDIDYQT

-439 FVIDLFNTFAKNKTN
+439 FVIDVFNTFAKNKTN

-499 KLRNSDVVN
+499 KLRNLDVVN

-558 NFNLYSE
+558 NFSLYSE
-565 AENLININIS
+565 VENLININIS

-603 LDDDLLNTLY
+603 LDDDLLYTLY

-624 ILKKIFMGKTIGE
+624 ILKKIFMGKTIEE

-648 VATEKEYDEY
+648 VATKKKYDEY

-680 CMINLTDIKVNILYE
+680 CMINLTDIKLNILYE

-711 ALGKY
+711 ALERY
-716 GITKESLS
+716 GIAKESLS

-732 KLTYNEINL
+732 KLAYNEINL
-741 ENLVALEN
+741 ENFVALED

-770 LIAEGYF
+770 LIADGYF
-777 DELITNKNALL
+777 DELITNKKALL

-836 LVTSEERKAL
+836 LITSEERKAL

-881 EEKNITDVPTLKE
+881 EEKTITDVSTLKE
-894 AINKNIVILSK
+894 AINKNITILSR

>member
-1 MNYQK
+1 MDYQK
-6 FMELVPKET
+6 FMELVPIET

-33 LKNILVCGCRKNIY
+33 LKNILVDGCRRNIL
-47 FYIEESKLAVLMI
+47 FDVEEGKLAVLMI

-67 YSSHS
+67 YSTYS

-83 KTNYYSSLIEEH
+83 KTNYYNNVVEEH

-138 IYKRVVMQCYK
+138 IYKRVLMQCYK
-149 IDNIE
+149 SITNVE
-154 YCFIPQVSA
+154 YCFIPQESA
-163 ATILPYDNN
+163 TKILPVDNN
-172 INNMEM
+172 IYNMEM
-178 NYISEIRNDLYEK
+178 NYISEIRNNLYEK

-215 DYNDLSSIAILMSI
+215 DYNDLSSITILMSI
-229 LLTSSCKEIQN
+229 LLSSSCKEIQS
-240 KLSTYEFNYEYS
+240 KLSNYEFD
-252 IVKKEKSS
+252 IVNKEKYS
-260 TYIENEK
+260 TFIENEK
-267 VDYTL
+267 VDYEV

-279 YLKYKN
+279 YLKFKN

-307 FLNAGLTKEKAKSIL
+307 FLSAGLSKENAKSIL

-342 KGDYQLICAMYN
+342 KGDYQLICSMYN
-354 SVNTL
+354 SVNTH
-359 NKRLYPN
+359 NKSLYPN

-379 NDGKLSKYFLE
+379 NNGKLSKYFLE
-390 NGITLD
+390 NSITLD

-401 YNLELSDSQYIDYQT
+401 YNLNLSDSQDIDYQT

-541 VLNENIIN
+541 VLNKNIIN
-549 EALGDVYNV
+549 DALGDVYNV
-558 NFNLYSE
+558 NFSLYSE
-565 AENLININIS
+565 VKNLININIS

-624 ILKKIFMGKTIGE
+624 ILKKIFMGKTIEE

-648 VATEKEYDEY
+648 VATKKKYDEY

-711 ALGKY
+711 ALERY

-724 KKFGFINS
+724 EKFGFINS
-732 KLTYNEINL
+732 KLAYNEINL
-741 ENLVALEN
+741 ENLVVLED
-749 YFTIQNN
+749 YFTTQNN

-761 NSIQNILIN
+761 NSIQNILID
-770 LIAEGYF
+770 LIGDGYF
-777 DELITNKNALL
+777 DELITNKKALL

-801 SETIENLQS
+801 SETIENLQNS
-810 IPIEEVNID
+810 VVEEVNID

-861 LSKKNKRKK
+861 LSRKNKPKK

-881 EEKNITDVPTLKE
+881 EEKTITDIPTLKE
-894 AINKNIVILSK
+894 TINKNIVILSR

-1014 EVIIGTGF
+1014 EVMIGTGF

-1037 LFQAILAQNVE
+1037 LFQAILTQNVE

>member
-1 MNYQK
+1 MDYQK

-33 LKNILVCGCRKNIY
+33 LRNILVCGCRKNIY
-47 FYIEESKLAVLMI
+47 FSIEESKLAVLMI

-83 KTNYYSSLIEEH
+83 KTNYYSGVIEEH

-105 NPNTNYEELFNNLNS
+105 NPNINYEELFNNLNS

-149 IDNIE
+149 MNNIE
-154 YCFIPQVSA
+154 YCFIPQVSVA
-163 ATILPYDNN
+163 KILPYDNN

-215 DYNDLSSIAILMSI
+215 DYNDLSSITILMSM
-229 LLTSSCKEIQN
+229 LLTSSCKEIQS
-240 KLSTYEFNYEYS
+240 KLSTYEFD
-252 IVKKEKSS
+252 IVNKEKYS
-260 TYIENEK
+260 TFIENEK
-267 VDYTL
+267 VDYIL

-285 VNELFLALFNRNV
+285 INELFLALFNRNV

-329 IITQFYDDTVPKE
+329 IITEFYADTVPKE

-366 DNMYLTLIAFDYQ
+366 DNMYLTLIIFDYQ

-401 YNLELSDSQYIDYQT
+401 YNLELNNSQDIDYQT

-433 FMASSK
+433 FMASSD
-439 FVIDLFNTFAKNKTN
+439 FIVNLFNEFAKNKTN
-454 NLDSDINNYYKL
+454 NLESDINNYYKL

-482 KDKIYIDFLNTS
+482 KDGKYKAFLNTS

-499 KLRNSDVVN
+499 KLRNLDVVN
-508 SILSQTDLKVLSI
+508 NILSQTDLKVLSI
-521 LITLELITLYIP
+521 MIAINRLIACFLIKDGL
-533 TIDTIKNT
+533 DKNGLNK
-541 VLNENIIN
+541 VLGE
-549 EALGDVYNV
+549 VYNV
-558 NFNLYSE
+558 KFSLYDRVDSSFEINL
-565 AENLININIS
+565 S
-575 NGNESTTLK
+575 NGKESTTLI
-584 QKIND
+584 QKINVSD
-589 INHPV
+589 HPV
-594 EVEKVFGSY
+594 EVEREFGSY
-603 LDDDLLNTLY
+603 LGDDLLNTLY
-613 KLFEKEKDNSL
+613 KLFEVEKDNSL
-624 ILKKIFMGKTIGE
+624 ILKKLFMGKTIDE
-637 IKSNIDNEVIR
+637 IKNSIDNEANR
-648 VATEKEYDEY
+648 FFNKKEYDEY
-658 QKLLCMPNDN
+658 QKMLSMPNDN
-668 ACDSTK
+668 ASDSTK

-680 CMINLTDIKVNILYE
+680 CMINITDIKLNILYE

-706 DFYQE
+706 DFYQD
-711 ALGKY
+711 ALERY
-716 GITKESLS
+716 GITKESL
-724 KKFGFINS
+724 KEKFGFINS
-732 KLTYNEINL
+732 EFAYNEINL
-741 ENLVALEN
+741 ENFVALED
-749 YFTIQNN
+749 YFTTQNN

-761 NSIQNILIN
+761 NSIQNILID
-770 LIAEGYF
+770 LIGDGYF
-777 DELITNKNALL
+777 DELITNKKALL

-801 SETIENLQS
+801 TETIENLQS
-810 IPIEEVNID
+810 TVVEEVNID

-881 EEKNITDVPTLKE
+881 EEKTITDVPTLKE
-894 AINKNIVILSK
+894 AINKNIMILSR

-1014 EVIIGTGF
+1014 EVIMGKGF

>member
-1 MNYQK
+1 MDYQK
-6 FMELVPKET
+6 FMELVPIET

-33 LKNILVCGCRKNIY
+33 LKNILVDGCRRNIY
-47 FYIEESKLAVLMI
+47 FSIEESKLAVLMI

-67 YSSHS
+67 YSSYS

-83 KTNYYSSLIEEH
+83 KTNYYNNVVEEH

-105 NPNTNYEELFNNLNS
+105 NPNTNYEVFNNLNS

-128 IDYITLSPLK
+128 IDYLTLSPLK
-138 IYKRVVMQCYK
+138 IYKRVLMQCYK
-149 IDNIE
+149 SITNVE
-154 YCFIPQVSA
+154 YCFIPQESA
-163 ATILPYDNN
+163 TKILPVDNN
-172 INNMEM
+172 IYNMEM

-204 IIFQKAKDNFS
+204 IIFQKAKDNFN
-215 DYNDLSSIAILMSI
+215 DYNDLSSITILMSI
-229 LLTSSCKEIQN
+229 LLSSSCKEIQS
-240 KLSTYEFNYEYS
+240 KLSSYEFD
-252 IVKKEKSS
+252 IVNKEKYS
-260 TYIENEK
+260 TFIENEK
-267 VDYTL
+267 VDYEI

-279 YLKYKN
+279 YLKFKN
-285 VNELFLALFNRNV
+285 VNELFLALFDRKV

-307 FLNAGLTKEKAKSIL
+307 FLSAGLTKENAKRIL

-329 IITQFYDDTVPKE
+329 IISNFYSDIPPKE
-342 KGDYQLICAMYN
+342 KGDYQLICSMYN
-354 SVNTL
+354 SVNTQ
-359 NKRLYPN
+359 NKRIYPD
-366 DNMYLTLIAFDYQ
+366 DNMYLTLIIFDYQ
-379 NDGKLSKYFLE
+379 NNGKLSKYFLE
-390 NGITLD
+390 NGITLE
-396 MILAK
+396 MILSK
-401 YNLELSDSQYIDYQT
+401 YSIVLSDSQYIDYQT

-422 IGYKDA
+422 IDYKDA

-433 FMASSK
+433 FMTSSD
-439 FVIDLFNTFAKNKTN
+439 FIINLFNAFVKNKTN

-473 ASYERIYKG
+473 ESYERIYKG
-482 KDKIYIDFLNTS
+482 KDGKYKAFLNTS

-499 KLRNSDVVN
+499 KLRNLDVVN
-508 SILSQTDLKVLSI
+508 SILSQTDLKILSI
-521 LITLELITLYIP
+521 MIAINRLIVSFLIKDGL
-533 TIDTIKNT
+533 DKNGLNK
-541 VLNENIIN
+541 VLGE
-549 EALGDVYNV
+549 VYNV
-558 NFNLYSE
+558 KFSLYDRVDSSFE
-565 AENLININIS
+565 INIS
-575 NGNESTTLK
+575 NGKESTTLI
-584 QKIND
+584 QKINVGD
-589 INHPV
+589 HPV
-594 EVEKVFGSY
+594 EVEREFDSY
-603 LDDDLLNTLY
+603 LGDDLLNTLY
-613 KLFEKEKDNSL
+613 KLFEVEKDNSL
-624 ILKKIFMGKTIGE
+624 ILKKLFMGKTIDE
-637 IKSNIDNEVIR
+637 IKNSIDNEANR
-648 VATEKEYDEY
+648 FFNEKEYNEY
-658 QKLLCMPNDN
+658 QKMLCMPNDN
-668 ACDSTK
+668 ASDSTK

-680 CMINLTDIKVNILYE
+680 CMINITNIKVNILYE
-695 FVAMNFDNNTL
+695 FVAMNFDNSSL
-706 DFYQE
+706 DFYQD
-711 ALGKY
+711 ALEKY
-716 GITKESLS
+716 GITKESLLE
-724 KKFGFINS
+724 KFGFINS
-732 KLTYNEINL
+732 EFAYNEINL
-741 ENLVALEN
+741 ENFMSLVN
-749 YFTIQNN
+749 YFIVENN
-756 GHKYK
+756 NLKYK
-761 NSIQNILIN
+761 NNIQNILIS
-770 LIAEGYF
+770 LIESGYF
-777 DELITNKNALL
+777 DELITNKKALL

-810 IPIEEVNID
+810 TVVEEVNID

-861 LSKKNKRKK
+861 LSRKNKPKK

-881 EEKNITDVPTLKE
+881 EEKTITDVPTLKE
-894 AINKNIVILSK
+894 AINKNIMILSR

-958 VNSMKTIMTEK
+958 ANSMKTIMTEK

>member
-15 KDFVFTVLKNY
+15 KDFVFTVLDRLNFYENASIFVKIKGLDGYYKKNFITGDEI
-26 SKYEDLY
+26 K
-33 LKNILVCGCRKNIY
+33 ILSI
-47 FYIEESKLAVLMI
+47 MI
-60 KIFNTTP
+60 KILNTTV
-67 YSSHS
+67 YSSYS
-72 KDILKN
+72 KGFLTRDIYYQNFN
-78 DVYFE
+78 DIENELGNIEVFQFE
-83 KTNYYSSLIEEH
+83 KGSSEATLYKKYID
-95 KLANIKLSSY
+95 
-105 NPNTNYEELFNNLNS
+105 
-120 YFCFLNNE
+120 YFSFLDKE
-128 IDYITLSPLK
+128 IDYLTLSPLRIFNRALTK
-138 IYKRVVMQCYK
+138 IYNETK
-149 IDNIE
+149 NIE
-154 YCFIPQVSA
+154 LYLISLQKA
-163 ATILPYDNN
+163 LEILPNN
-172 INNMEM
+172 TKIIEIEKK
-178 NYISEIRNDLYEK
+178 YLSEIRNNLYEK

-215 DYNDLSSIAILMSI
+215 DYNDLSSITILMSM
-229 LLTSSCKEIQN
+229 LLTSSCKEIQS
-240 KLSTYEFNYEYS
+240 KLSTYEFD
-252 IVKKEKSS
+252 IVNKEKYS
-260 TYIENEK
+260 TFIENEK
-267 VDYTL
+267 VDYIL

-279 YLKYKN
+279 YLKFKN

-322 LTPSKEE
+322 LTPSKKE
-329 IITQFYDDTVPKE
+329 IITEFYADTVPKE
-342 KGDYQLICAMYN
+342 KGDYQLICSMYN
-354 SVNTL
+354 SVNTH

-379 NDGKLSKYFLE
+379 NNGKLSKYFLE

-416 YLNEVL
+416 YLNKVL

-499 KLRNSDVVN
+499 KLRNLDVVN
-508 SILSQTDLKVLSI
+508 SILSQTDLKVLSL
-521 LITLELITLYIP
+521 LITLELITLNIP

-558 NFNLYSE
+558 NFSLYSE
-565 AENLININIS
+565 VKNLININIS

-589 INHPV
+589 INHPA

-603 LDDDLLNTLY
+603 LDDGLLNTLY

-624 ILKKIFMGKTIGE
+624 ILKKIFMGKTIEE

-648 VATEKEYDEY
+648 VATKKKYDEY

-674 QLLNKL
+674 QLLNKH
-680 CMINLTDIKVNILYE
+680 CMINLTDIKLNILYE
-695 FVAMNFDNNTL
+695 FVAMNFDNNSL

-711 ALGKY
+711 ALERY

-724 KKFGFINS
+724 EKFGFINS
-732 KLTYNEINL
+732 KLAYNEINL
-741 ENLVALEN
+741 ENFVALED
-749 YFTIQNN
+749 YFTTQNN

-770 LIAEGYF
+770 LIADGYF
-777 DELITNKNALL
+777 DELITNKKALL

-881 EEKNITDVPTLKE
+881 EEKTISDVSTLKE
-894 AINKNIVILSK
+894 AINKNITILSR

>member
-1 MNYQK
+1 MDYQK

-15 KDFVFTVLKNY
+15 KDFVFTVLDRLNFYENASIFVKIKGLDGYYKKNFITGDEI
-26 SKYEDLY
+26 K
-33 LKNILVCGCRKNIY
+33 ILSI
-47 FYIEESKLAVLMI
+47 MI
-60 KIFNTTP
+60 KILNTTV
-67 YSSHS
+67 YSSYS
-72 KDILKN
+72 KGFLTRDIYYQNFN
-78 DVYFE
+78 DIENELGNIEVFQFE
-83 KTNYYSSLIEEH
+83 KGSSEATLYKKYID
-95 KLANIKLSSY
+95 
-105 NPNTNYEELFNNLNS
+105 
-120 YFCFLNNE
+120 YFSFLDKE
-128 IDYITLSPLK
+128 IDYLTLSPLRIFNRALTK
-138 IYKRVVMQCYK
+138 IYNETK
-149 IDNIE
+149 NIE
-154 YCFIPQVSA
+154 LYLISLQKA
-163 ATILPYDNN
+163 LEILPNN
-172 INNMEM
+172 TKIIEIEKK
-178 NYISEIRNDLYEK
+178 YLSEIRNNLYEK

-215 DYNDLSSIAILMSI
+215 DYNDLSSITILMSI
-229 LLTSSCKEIQN
+229 LLTSSCKEIQS
-240 KLSTYEFNYEYS
+240 KLSTYEFD
-252 IVKKEKSS
+252 IVNKEKYS
-260 TYIENEK
+260 TFIENEK
-267 VDYTL
+267 VDYEV

-279 YLKYKN
+279 YLKFKN

-329 IITQFYDDTVPKE
+329 IITEFYADTVPKE
-342 KGDYQLICAMYN
+342 KGDYQLICSMYN
-354 SVNTL
+354 SVNTH

-379 NDGKLSKYFLE
+379 NNGKLSKYFLE

-401 YNLELSDSQYIDYQT
+401 YNLNLSDSQYIDYQT
-416 YLNEVL
+416 YLNKVL

-508 SILSQTDLKVLSI
+508 NILSQTDLKVLSI

-558 NFNLYSE
+558 NFSLYSE
-565 AENLININIS
+565 VENLININIS

-613 KLFEKEKDNSL
+613 KLFEVEKDNSL
-624 ILKKIFMGKTIGE
+624 ILKKLFMGKTIDE

-648 VATEKEYDEY
+648 VATKKKYDEY

-680 CMINLTDIKVNILYE
+680 CMINLTDIKANILYE

-711 ALGKY
+711 ALERY
-716 GITKESLS
+716 GITKEILS
-724 KKFGFINS
+724 EKFGFINS
-732 KLTYNEINL
+732 KLAYNEINL
-741 ENLVALEN
+741 ENFVALED
-749 YFTIQNN
+749 YFTTQNN

-770 LIAEGYF
+770 LIADGYF
-777 DELITNKNALL
+777 DELITNKKALL

-881 EEKNITDVPTLKE
+881 EEKTISDVSTLKE
-894 AINKNIVILSK
+894 AINKNITILSR

>member
-1 MNYQK
+1 MDYQK

-26 SKYEDLY
+26 SKYEYLY
-33 LKNILVCGCRKNIY
+33 LRNILVCGCRKNIY
-47 FYIEESKLAVLMI
+47 FSIEESKLAVLMI

-83 KTNYYSSLIEEH
+83 KTNYYNGVVEEY

-149 IDNIE
+149 MNNIE

-215 DYNDLSSIAILMSI
+215 DYNDLSSITILMSI

-240 KLSTYEFNYEYS
+240 KLSTYEFN
-252 IVKKEKSS
+252 IVNKEKYS
-260 TYIENEK
+260 TFIENEK
-267 VDYTL
+267 VDYEV

-329 IITQFYDDTVPKE
+329 IITEFYADTVPKE
-342 KGDYQLICAMYN
+342 KGDYQLISSMYN

-379 NDGKLSKYFLE
+379 NNGKLSKYFLE

-439 FVIDLFNTFAKNKTN
+439 FVIDLFNTFAINKTN

-499 KLRNSDVVN
+499 KLSNLDVVN
-508 SILSQTDLKVLSI
+508 ILSQTDLKVLSI

-558 NFNLYSE
+558 NFSLYSE
-565 AENLININIS
+565 VENLININIS

-603 LDDDLLNTLY
+603 LDDDLLYTLY

-624 ILKKIFMGKTIGE
+624 ILKKIFMGKTIKE

-648 VATEKEYDEY
+648 IATEKEYDEY

-680 CMINLTDIKVNILYE
+680 CMINLTDIKANILYE

-724 KKFGFINS
+724 KKFVFINS

-741 ENLVALEN
+741 ENLVALED

-770 LIAEGYF
+770 LITDGYF
-777 DELITNKNALL
+777 DELITNKKALL

-881 EEKNITDVPTLKE
+881 EEKTITDIPTLKE

-1068 NANVNGYIEML
+1068 NTNVNGYIEML

>member
-15 KDFVFTVLKNY
+15 KDFVFTVLDRLNFYENASIFVKIKGLDGYYKKNFITGDEI
-26 SKYEDLY
+26 K
-33 LKNILVCGCRKNIY
+33 ILSI
-47 FYIEESKLAVLMI
+47 MI
-60 KIFNTTP
+60 KILNTTV
-67 YSSHS
+67 YSSYS
-72 KDILKN
+72 KGFLTRDIYYQNFN
-78 DVYFE
+78 DIENELGNIEVFQFE
-83 KTNYYSSLIEEH
+83 KGSSEATLYKKYID
-95 KLANIKLSSY
+95 
-105 NPNTNYEELFNNLNS
+105 
-120 YFCFLNNE
+120 YFSFLDKE
-128 IDYITLSPLK
+128 IDYLTLSPLRIFNRALTK
-138 IYKRVVMQCYK
+138 IYNETK
-149 IDNIE
+149 NIE
-154 YCFIPQVSA
+154 LYLISLQKA
-163 ATILPYDNN
+163 LEILPNN
-172 INNMEM
+172 TKIIEIEKK
-178 NYISEIRNDLYEK
+178 YLSEIRNNLYEK

-240 KLSTYEFNYEYS
+240 KLSTYEFN
-252 IVKKEKSS
+252 IVNKEKYS
-260 TYIENEK
+260 TFIENEK
-267 VDYTL
+267 VDYEV

-329 IITQFYDDTVPKE
+329 IITEFYADTVPKE
-342 KGDYQLICAMYN
+342 KGDYQLICSMYN
-354 SVNTL
+354 SVNTH

-379 NDGKLSKYFLE
+379 NNGKLSKYFLE

-416 YLNEVL
+416 YLNKVL

-508 SILSQTDLKVLSI
+508 NILSQTDLKVLSI

-558 NFNLYSE
+558 NFSLYSE
-565 AENLININIS
+565 VKNLININIS

-613 KLFEKEKDNSL
+613 KLFEVEKDNSL
-624 ILKKIFMGKTIGE
+624 ILKKLFMGKTIEE

-648 VATEKEYDEY
+648 VATKKKYDEY

-695 FVAMNFDNNTL
+695 FVAMNFDNSSL

-711 ALGKY
+711 ALERY

-724 KKFGFINS
+724 EKFGFINS
-732 KLTYNEINL
+732 KLAYNEINL
-741 ENLVALEN
+741 TNFMSLED

-770 LIAEGYF
+770 LIADGYF
-777 DELITNKNALL
+777 DELITNKKALL

-801 SETIENLQS
+801 TETIENLQS

-836 LVTSEERKAL
+836 LVTSEERKVL

-881 EEKNITDVPTLKE
+881 EEKTITDVSTLKE
-894 AINKNIVILSK
+894 AINKNITILSR

>member
-1 MNYQK
+1 
-6 FMELVPKET
+6 METINPQEWKQ
-15 KDFVFTVLKNY
+15 
-26 SKYEDLY
+26 DLPAF
-33 LKNILVCGCRKNIY
+33 K
-47 FYIEESKLAVLMI
+47 
-60 KIFNTTP
+60 
-67 YSSHS
+67 
-72 KDILKN
+72 
-78 DVYFE
+78 E
-83 KTNYYSSLIEEH
+83 KTDQFYAGE
-95 KLANIKLSSY
+95 LSKADYKGFSGGYGSY
-105 NPNTNYEELFNNLNS
+105 AQK
-120 YFCFLNNE
+120 
-128 IDYITLSPLK
+128 DG
-138 IYKRVVMQCYK
+138 
-149 IDNIE
+149 
-154 YCFIPQVSA
+154 
-163 ATILPYDNN
+163 
-172 INNMEM
+172 
-178 NYISEIRNDLYEK
+178 K
-191 ASIDVIK
+191 ASMIR
-198 VVENAS
+198 
-204 IIFQKAKDNFS
+204 
-215 DYNDLSSIAILMSI
+215 LRMSGGH
-229 LLTSSCKEIQN
+229 LT
-240 KLSTYEFNYEYS
+240 
-252 IVKKEKSS
+252 
-260 TYIENEK
+260 
-267 VDYTL
+267 
-272 VKYYFEK
+272 
-279 YLKYKN
+279 
-285 VNELFLALFNRNV
+285 
-298 TNSVEVEKI
+298 
-307 FLNAGLTKEKAKSIL
+307 
-322 LTPSKEE
+322 
-329 IITQFYDDTVPKE
+329 
-342 KGDYQLICAMYN
+342 
-354 SVNTL
+354 
-359 NKRLYPN
+359 
-366 DNMYLTLIAFDYQ
+366 
-379 NDGKLSKYFLE
+379 
-390 NGITLD
+390 
-396 MILAK
+396 
-401 YNLELSDSQYIDYQT
+401 
-416 YLNEVL
+416 
-422 IGYKDA
+422 

-439 FVIDLFNTFAKNKTN
+439 FVIDLFNTFAINKTN

-499 KLRNSDVVN
+499 KLSNLDVVN

-533 TIDTIKNT
+533 MIDTIKNT

-558 NFNLYSE
+558 NFSLYSE
-565 AENLININIS
+565 VKNLININIS

-624 ILKKIFMGKTIGE
+624 ILKKIFMGKTIEE

-680 CMINLTDIKVNILYE
+680 CMINLTDIKLNILYE
-695 FVAMNFDNNTL
+695 FVAMN

-741 ENLVALEN
+741 ENLVALED

-770 LIAEGYF
+770 LITDGYF
-777 DELITNKNALL
+777 DELITNKKALL

-810 IPIEEVNID
+810 IPIEEVNIG

-881 EEKNITDVPTLKE
+881 EEKTITDVPTLKE

>member
-15 KDFVFTVLKNY
+15 KDFVFTVLDRLNFYENASIFVKIKGLDGYYKKNFITGDEI
-26 SKYEDLY
+26 K
-33 LKNILVCGCRKNIY
+33 ILSI
-47 FYIEESKLAVLMI
+47 MI
-60 KIFNTTP
+60 KILNTTV
-67 YSSHS
+67 YSSYS
-72 KDILKN
+72 KGFLTRDIYYQNFN
-78 DVYFE
+78 DIENELGNIEVFQFE
-83 KTNYYSSLIEEH
+83 KGSSEATLYKKYID
-95 KLANIKLSSY
+95 
-105 NPNTNYEELFNNLNS
+105 
-120 YFCFLNNE
+120 YFSFLDKE
-128 IDYITLSPLK
+128 IDYLTLSPLRIFNRALTK
-138 IYKRVVMQCYK
+138 IYNETK
-149 IDNIE
+149 NIE
-154 YCFIPQVSA
+154 LYLISLQKA
-163 ATILPYDNN
+163 LEILPNN
-172 INNMEM
+172 TKIIEIEKK
-178 NYISEIRNDLYEK
+178 YLSEIRNNLYEK

-215 DYNDLSSIAILMSI
+215 DYNDLSSITILMSI

-240 KLSTYEFNYEYS
+240 KLSTYEFN
-252 IVKKEKSS
+252 IVNKEKYS
-260 TYIENEK
+260 TFIENEK
-267 VDYTL
+267 VDYEV

-329 IITQFYDDTVPKE
+329 ITTEFYADTVPKE
-342 KGDYQLICAMYN
+342 KGDYQLICSMYN
-354 SVNTL
+354 SVNTH

-379 NDGKLSKYFLE
+379 NNGKLSKYFLE

-416 YLNEVL
+416 YLNKVL

-499 KLRNSDVVN
+499 KLRNLDVVN

-558 NFNLYSE
+558 NFSLYSE
-565 AENLININIS
+565 VENLININIS

-613 KLFEKEKDNSL
+613 KLFEVEKDNSL
-624 ILKKIFMGKTIGE
+624 ILKKLFMGKTIDE

-648 VATEKEYDEY
+648 VATKKKYDEY

-711 ALGKY
+711 ALERY

-724 KKFGFINS
+724 EKFGFINS
-732 KLTYNEINL
+732 KLAYNEINL
-741 ENLVALEN
+741 TNFMSLED

-770 LIAEGYF
+770 LIADGYF
-777 DELITNKNALL
+777 DELITNKKALL

-801 SETIENLQS
+801 TETIENLQS

-836 LVTSEERKAL
+836 LVTSEERKVL

-881 EEKNITDVPTLKE
+881 EEKTITDVSTLKE
-894 AINKNIVILSK
+894 AINKNITILSR

-1031 TNDVIG
+1031 TNDVIS

-1068 NANVNGYIEML
+1068 SANVNGYIEML
-1079 EEKNRSLEM
+1079 EEKNKSLEM

>member
-1 MNYQK
+1 MDYQK

-33 LKNILVCGCRKNIY
+33 LRNILVCGCRKNIY

-83 KTNYYSSLIEEH
+83 KTNYYSGVVEEH

-149 IDNIE
+149 MNNIE
-154 YCFIPQVSA
+154 YCFIPQVSVA
-163 ATILPYDNN
+163 KILPYDNN

-215 DYNDLSSIAILMSI
+215 DYNDLSSITILMSM
-229 LLTSSCKEIQN
+229 LLTSSCKEIQS
-240 KLSTYEFNYEYS
+240 KLSTYEFD
-252 IVKKEKSS
+252 IVNKEKYS
-260 TYIENEK
+260 TFIENEK
-267 VDYTL
+267 VDYIL

-279 YLKYKN
+279 YLKFKN

-329 IITQFYDDTVPKE
+329 IITEFYADTVPKE
-342 KGDYQLICAMYN
+342 KGDYQLISSMYN

-379 NDGKLSKYFLE
+379 NNGKLSKYFLE

-439 FVIDLFNTFAKNKTN
+439 FVIDLFNTFAINKTN

-499 KLRNSDVVN
+499 KLSNLDVVN

-533 TIDTIKNT
+533 MIDTIKNT

-558 NFNLYSE
+558 NFSLYSE
-565 AENLININIS
+565 VKNLININIS

-624 ILKKIFMGKTIGE
+624 ILKKIFMGKTIEE

-648 VATEKEYDEY
+648 IATEKEYDEY

-680 CMINLTDIKVNILYE
+680 CMINLTDIKANILYE

-741 ENLVALEN
+741 ENLVALED

-770 LIAEGYF
+770 LIADGYF
-777 DELITNKNALL
+777 DELITNKKALL

-881 EEKNITDVPTLKE
+881 EEKTITDIPTLKE

-980 NQELYKINAAI
+980 NQELYKINAVI

-1037 LFQAILAQNVE
+1037 LFQAILSQNVE

>member
-1 MNYQK
+1 MGVIMNYQK

-33 LKNILVCGCRKNIY
+33 LKNILVDGCRKNIY
-47 FYIEESKLAVLMI
+47 FSIEGSKLAVIMI

-67 YSSHS
+67 YSSYS

-78 DVYFE
+78 DIYFE
-83 KTNYYSSLIEEH
+83 KADYYNGVIEEH

-138 IYKRVVMQCYK
+138 IYKRVLLQCYK
-149 IDNIE
+149 MNNIE
-154 YCFIPQVSA
+154 YCFIPQVSVA
-163 ATILPYDNN
+163 KILPYDNN

-215 DYNDLSSIAILMSI
+215 DYNDLSSITILMSI
-229 LLTSSCKEIQN
+229 LLTSSCKEIQS
-240 KLSTYEFNYEYS
+240 KLSSYEFD
-252 IVKKEKSS
+252 IVNKEKYS
-260 TYIENEK
+260 TFIENEK

-279 YLKYKN
+279 YLKNKN
-285 VNELFLALFNRNV
+285 INELFLALFNRKV

-307 FLNAGLTKEKAKSIL
+307 FLSAGLTKEKAKCIL
-322 LTPSKEE
+322 LTPSKVE
-329 IITQFYDDTVPKE
+329 IVAQFYAEIPPKE
-342 KGDYQLICAMYN
+342 KNNYQKICSMFYSIN
-354 SVNTL
+354 LQNKTL
-359 NKRLYPN
+359 Y
-366 DNMYLTLIAFDYQ
+366 DDDIMYLTLIIFDYQ
-379 NDGKLSKYFLE
+379 NNGKLSKYFLE

-396 MILAK
+396 MVLSK
-401 YNLELSDSQYIDYQT
+401 YNLNLNDSQDIDYQT

-433 FMASSK
+433 FMASGD
-439 FVIDLFNTFAKNKTN
+439 FVINLFNTFARNKTN

-473 ASYERIYKG
+473 ESYERIYKG
-482 KDKIYIDFLNTS
+482 KEEEYKEFLNTS

-508 SILSQTDLKVLSI
+508 SILSQTDLKVFSI
-521 LITLELITLYIP
+521 MIAINRRIVCFLIKDGL
-533 TIDTIKNT
+533 DKNGLNK
-541 VLNENIIN
+541 VLGE
-549 EALGDVYNV
+549 VYNIKFSLYDRV
-558 NFNLYSE
+558 DSSFEINL
-565 AENLININIS
+565 S

-584 QKIND
+584 QKINVSD
-589 INHPV
+589 HPV
-594 EVEKVFGSY
+594 EVEREFGSY
-603 LDDDLLNTLY
+603 LDSTILKTLY
-613 KLFEKEKDNSL
+613 KLFEVEKDNSL
-624 ILKKIFMGKTIGE
+624 ILKRLFMGKTIEE
-637 IKSNIDNEVIR
+637 IKNSIDNEVIR

-668 ACDSTK
+668 ACDGAK
-674 QLLNKL
+674 ELLNKL
-680 CMINLTDIKVNILYE
+680 CMINLTDTKVNILYE

-711 ALGKY
+711 ALKRY

-724 KKFGFINS
+724 EKFGFTNS
-732 KLTYNEINL
+732 KLAYNKINL
-741 ENLVALEN
+741 ENFVVLKD
-749 YFTIQNN
+749 YFTTQNN

-770 LIAEGYF
+770 LIESSYF
-777 DELITNKNALL
+777 DGLITNKKALL

-801 SETIENLQS
+801 TETIENLQS
-810 IPIEEVNID
+810 TVVEEANID

-861 LSKKNKRKK
+861 LSRKNKPKK

-881 EEKNITDVPTLKE
+881 EKTITDVPTLKE
-894 AINKNIVILSK
+894 AINKNITILSK

-969 NKRFNVTSSLL
+969 NKRFNVTSTLL

>member
-15 KDFVFTVLKNY
+15 KDFVFTVLDRLNFYENASIFVKIKGLDGYYKKNFITGDEI
-26 SKYEDLY
+26 K
-33 LKNILVCGCRKNIY
+33 ILSI
-47 FYIEESKLAVLMI
+47 MI
-60 KIFNTTP
+60 KILNTTV
-67 YSSHS
+67 YSSYS
-72 KDILKN
+72 KGFLTRNIYYQNFNDIENELGN
-78 DVYFE
+78 IEVFQFE
-83 KTNYYSSLIEEH
+83 KGSSEATLYKKYID
-95 KLANIKLSSY
+95 
-105 NPNTNYEELFNNLNS
+105 
-120 YFCFLNNE
+120 YFSFLDKE
-128 IDYITLSPLK
+128 IDYLTLSPLRIFNRALTK
-138 IYKRVVMQCYK
+138 IYNETK
-149 IDNIE
+149 NIE
-154 YCFIPQVSA
+154 LYLISLQKA
-163 ATILPYDNN
+163 LEILPNN
-172 INNMEM
+172 TKIIEIEKK
-178 NYISEIRNDLYEK
+178 YLSEIRNNLYEK

-215 DYNDLSSIAILMSI
+215 DYNDLSSITILMSM
-229 LLTSSCKEIQN
+229 LLTSSCKEIQS
-240 KLSTYEFNYEYS
+240 KLSTYEFD
-252 IVKKEKSS
+252 IVNKEKYS
-260 TYIENEK
+260 TFIENEK
-267 VDYTL
+267 VDYIL

-279 YLKYKN
+279 YLKFKN

-322 LTPSKEE
+322 LTPSKKE
-329 IITQFYDDTVPKE
+329 IITEFYADTVPKE
-342 KGDYQLICAMYN
+342 KGDYQLICSMYN
-354 SVNTL
+354 SVNTH

-401 YNLELSDSQYIDYQT
+401 YNLNLSDSQYIDYQT
-416 YLNEVL
+416 YLNKVL

-589 INHPV
+589 INHPA

-624 ILKKIFMGKTIGE
+624 ILKKIFMGKTIEE

-648 VATEKEYDEY
+648 VATKKEYDEY

-741 ENLVALEN
+741 ENLVALED

-770 LIAEGYF
+770 LIADGYF
-777 DELITNKNALL
+777 DELITNKKALL

-801 SETIENLQS
+801 SETIENLQN

-870 GFWASLFEPYE
+870 GFWALLFEPYE
-881 EEKNITDVPTLKE
+881 EEKTITDIPTLKE

>member
-1 MNYQK
+1 M
-6 FMELVPKET
+6 
-15 KDFVFTVLKNY
+15 
-26 SKYEDLY
+26 
-33 LKNILVCGCRKNIY
+33 
-47 FYIEESKLAVLMI
+47 
-60 KIFNTTP
+60 
-67 YSSHS
+67 
-72 KDILKN
+72 
-78 DVYFE
+78 
-83 KTNYYSSLIEEH
+83 
-95 KLANIKLSSY
+95 
-105 NPNTNYEELFNNLNS
+105 
-120 YFCFLNNE
+120 
-128 IDYITLSPLK
+128 
-138 IYKRVVMQCYK
+138 
-149 IDNIE
+149 
-154 YCFIPQVSA
+154 
-163 ATILPYDNN
+163 
-172 INNMEM
+172 
-178 NYISEIRNDLYEK
+178 
-191 ASIDVIK
+191 
-198 VVENAS
+198 
-204 IIFQKAKDNFS
+204 
-215 DYNDLSSIAILMSI
+215 
-229 LLTSSCKEIQN
+229 
-240 KLSTYEFNYEYS
+240 
-252 IVKKEKSS
+252 
-260 TYIENEK
+260 
-267 VDYTL
+267 
-272 VKYYFEK
+272 
-279 YLKYKN
+279 
-285 VNELFLALFNRNV
+285 
-298 TNSVEVEKI
+298 
-307 FLNAGLTKEKAKSIL
+307 
-322 LTPSKEE
+322 
-329 IITQFYDDTVPKE
+329 
-342 KGDYQLICAMYN
+342 
-354 SVNTL
+354 
-359 NKRLYPN
+359 
-366 DNMYLTLIAFDYQ
+366 
-379 NDGKLSKYFLE
+379 
-390 NGITLD
+390 
-396 MILAK
+396 
-401 YNLELSDSQYIDYQT
+401 
-416 YLNEVL
+416 L

-433 FMASSK
+433 FMASSE
-439 FVIDLFNTFAKNKTN
+439 FIIDLFNTFAKNKTN

-473 ASYERIYKG
+473 EAYERIYKG

-508 SILSQTDLKVLSI
+508 STLSQTDLKVLSI

-558 NFNLYSE
+558 NFSLYSE
-565 AENLININIS
+565 VENLININIS

-624 ILKKIFMGKTIGE
+624 ILKKIFMGKTIKE
-637 IKSNIDNEVIR
+637 IKNNIDNEVIR
-648 VATEKEYDEY
+648 VATKKKYDEY
-658 QKLLCMPNDN
+658 QKLLWMPNDN

-741 ENLVALEN
+741 ENLVALED

-761 NSIQNILIN
+761 NNIQNILIN
-770 LIAEGYF
+770 LIADGYF
-777 DELITNKNALL
+777 DELITNKKALL

-861 LSKKNKRKK
+861 LSKKNKCKK

-881 EEKNITDVPTLKE
+881 EEKTITDVPTLKE
-894 AINKNIVILSK
+894 TINKNITILSR

-1014 EVIIGTGF
+1014 EIIIGTGF

>member
-1 MNYQK
+1 MDYQK

-33 LKNILVCGCRKNIY
+33 LRNILVCGCRKNIY
-47 FYIEESKLAVLMI
+47 FSIEESKLAVLMI

-83 KTNYYSSLIEEH
+83 KTNYNNGVIEEH

-149 IDNIE
+149 MNNIE
-154 YCFIPQVSA
+154 YCFIPQVSVA
-163 ATILPYDNN
+163 KILPYDNN

-215 DYNDLSSIAILMSI
+215 DYNDLSSITILMSM
-229 LLTSSCKEIQN
+229 LLTSSCKEIQS
-240 KLSTYEFNYEYS
+240 KLSTYEFD
-252 IVKKEKSS
+252 IVNKEKYS
-260 TYIENEK
+260 TFIENEK
-267 VDYTL
+267 VDYIL

-279 YLKYKN
+279 YLKFKN

-329 IITQFYDDTVPKE
+329 IITEFYADTVPKE
-342 KGDYQLICAMYN
+342 KGDYQLISSMYN

-379 NDGKLSKYFLE
+379 NNGKLSKYFLE

-439 FVIDLFNTFAKNKTN
+439 FVIDLFNTFAINKTN

-499 KLRNSDVVN
+499 KLRNSDVIN

-521 LITLELITLYIP
+521 LIALELITLYIP
-533 TIDTIKNT
+533 MIDTIKNT

-558 NFNLYSE
+558 NFSLYSE
-565 AENLININIS
+565 VENLININIS

-624 ILKKIFMGKTIGE
+624 ILKKIFMGKTIEE

-648 VATEKEYDEY
+648 AATKKEYDEY

-711 ALGKY
+711 ALERY
-716 GITKESLS
+716 GITKESLLE
-724 KKFGFINS
+724 KFGFINS
-732 KLTYNEINL
+732 ELAYNEINL
-741 ENLVALEN
+741 ENLVALED

-770 LIAEGYF
+770 LIVDGYF
-777 DELITNKNALL
+777 DELITNKKALL

-801 SETIENLQS
+801 TETIENLQN

-819 SLSEI
+819 SISEI

-836 LVTSEERKAL
+836 LVTSEERKVL

-881 EEKNITDVPTLKE
+881 EEKTITDIPTLKE

-1031 TNDVIG
+1031 TNDVIS

>member
-1 MNYQK
+1 
-6 FMELVPKET
+6 MELVPKET
-15 KDFVFTVLKNY
+15 KDFVFTVLDRLNFYENASIFVKIKGLDGYYKKNFITGDEI
-26 SKYEDLY
+26 K
-33 LKNILVCGCRKNIY
+33 ILSI
-47 FYIEESKLAVLMI
+47 MI
-60 KIFNTTP
+60 KILNTTV
-67 YSSHS
+67 YSSYS
-72 KDILKN
+72 KGFLTRDIYYQNFN
-78 DVYFE
+78 DIENELGNIEVFQFE
-83 KTNYYSSLIEEH
+83 KGSSEATLYKKYID
-95 KLANIKLSSY
+95 
-105 NPNTNYEELFNNLNS
+105 
-120 YFCFLNNE
+120 YFSFLDKE
-128 IDYITLSPLK
+128 IDYLTLSPLRIFNRALTK
-138 IYKRVVMQCYK
+138 IYNETK
-149 IDNIE
+149 NIE
-154 YCFIPQVSA
+154 LYLISLQKA
-163 ATILPYDNN
+163 LEILPNN
-172 INNMEM
+172 TKIIEIEKK
-178 NYISEIRNDLYEK
+178 YLSEIRNNLYEK

-215 DYNDLSSIAILMSI
+215 DYNDLSSITILMSM

-240 KLSTYEFNYEYS
+240 KLSTYEFN
-252 IVKKEKSS
+252 IVNKEKYS
-260 TYIENEK
+260 TFIENEK
-267 VDYTL
+267 VDYEV

-329 IITQFYDDTVPKE
+329 IITEFYADTVPKE
-342 KGDYQLICAMYN
+342 KGDYQLICSMYN
-354 SVNTL
+354 SVNTH

-379 NDGKLSKYFLE
+379 NNGKLSKYFLE

-416 YLNEVL
+416 YLNKVL

-508 SILSQTDLKVLSI
+508 NILSQTDLKVLSI

-558 NFNLYSE
+558 NFSLYSE
-565 AENLININIS
+565 VENLININIS

-613 KLFEKEKDNSL
+613 KLFEVEKDNSL
-624 ILKKIFMGKTIGE
+624 ILKKLFMGKTIDE

-648 VATEKEYDEY
+648 VATKKKYDEY

-680 CMINLTDIKVNILYE
+680 CMINLTDIKANILYE

-711 ALGKY
+711 ALERY
-716 GITKESLS
+716 GITKEILS
-724 KKFGFINS
+724 EKFGFINS
-732 KLTYNEINL
+732 KLAYNEINL
-741 ENLVALEN
+741 ENFVALED
-749 YFTIQNN
+749 YFTTQNN

-770 LIAEGYF
+770 LIADGYF
-777 DELITNKNALL
+777 DELITNKKALL

-881 EEKNITDVPTLKE
+881 EEKTITDVSTLKE
-894 AINKNIVILSK
+894 AINKNITILSR

>member
-1 MNYQK
+1 MDYQK

-15 KDFVFTVLKNY
+15 KDFVFTVLDRLNFYENASIFVKIKGLDGYYKKNFITGDEI
-26 SKYEDLY
+26 K
-33 LKNILVCGCRKNIY
+33 ILSI
-47 FYIEESKLAVLMI
+47 MI
-60 KIFNTTP
+60 KILNTTV
-67 YSSHS
+67 YSSYS
-72 KDILKN
+72 KGFLTRDIYYQNFN
-78 DVYFE
+78 DIGNELGNIGISSFE
-83 KTNYYSSLIEEH
+83 KGPSEEILY
-95 KLANIKLSSY
+95 KKYID
-105 NPNTNYEELFNNLNS
+105 
-120 YFCFLNNE
+120 YFSFLDKE
-128 IDYITLSPLK
+128 IDYLTLSPLRIFNRALTK
-138 IYKRVVMQCYK
+138 IYNETK
-149 IDNIE
+149 NIE
-154 YCFIPQVSA
+154 LYLISLQKA
-163 ATILPYDNN
+163 LEILPNN
-172 INNMEM
+172 TKMNEVEM

-215 DYNDLSSIAILMSI
+215 DYNDLSSITILMSM
-229 LLTSSCKEIQN
+229 LLTSSCKEIQS
-240 KLSTYEFNYEYS
+240 KLSTYEFD
-252 IVKKEKSS
+252 IVNKEKYS
-260 TYIENEK
+260 TFIENEK
-267 VDYTL
+267 VDYIL

-279 YLKYKN
+279 YLKFKN

-329 IITQFYDDTVPKE
+329 IITEFYADTVPKE
-342 KGDYQLICAMYN
+342 KGDYQLICSMYN

-379 NDGKLSKYFLE
+379 NNGKLSKYFLE

-439 FVIDLFNTFAKNKTN
+439 FVIDLFNTFAINKTN

-499 KLRNSDVVN
+499 KLSNLDVVN

-533 TIDTIKNT
+533 MIDTIKNT

-558 NFNLYSE
+558 NFSLYSDVK
-565 AENLININIS
+565 NLININIS

-624 ILKKIFMGKTIGE
+624 ILKKIFMGKTIKE

-648 VATEKEYDEY
+648 VATKKEYDEY

-680 CMINLTDIKVNILYE
+680 CMINLTDIKANILYE

-741 ENLVALEN
+741 ENLVALED

-770 LIAEGYF
+770 LIADGYF
-777 DELITNKNALL
+777 DELITNKKALL

-881 EEKNITDVPTLKE
+881 EEKTITDIPSLKE
-894 AINKNIVILSK
+894 AINKNITILSR